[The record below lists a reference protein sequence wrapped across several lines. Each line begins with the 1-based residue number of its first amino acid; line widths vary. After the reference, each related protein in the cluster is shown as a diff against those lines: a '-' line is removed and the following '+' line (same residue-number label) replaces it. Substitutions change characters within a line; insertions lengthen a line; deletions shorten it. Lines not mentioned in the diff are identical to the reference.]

1 MKQLQHKLLNRYTYT
16 LLAAISLFA
25 LAYFLNRYV
34 TDVTSPRYFARQIQT
49 RIQQKEKDFLH
60 TTSDTLLMG
69 KLVDQTYTEPD
80 LQKLLYTEKGYGLYI
95 YDETE
100 AEFYVP
106 PSLLFWNTQL
116 ILPYKKSP
124 EDSVGRMERLPN
136 GIYISDDTMSSRM
149 ERLSNGFYIHA
160 AKVLY
165 LRNDRRLI
173 AEALIPVMRKWQYN
187 VETENLQ
194 KEFVGLK
201 GAIRQVDIAAPGV
214 VTDFPVKSSSDEVL
228 FYLQQNTMYGKPH
241 NIWVILVSIIAFSFL
256 FLFLHQVADYVC
268 RTYGFWYG
276 IGFLV
281 GTVLALRLIVYGFP
295 DILALRQFEVFDPA
309 IYGSSYVL
317 SSLGD
322 LLINALLLCWVI
334 TFINRRI
341 NISDIRA
348 YNEPWANWLA
358 LVGTVGALVIVT
370 FTFADILQTMVSDGK
385 ISFNVT
391 NFFSLIATPY
401 SFVGFIVLATLALSY
416 FFMSQILLT
425 VAGKLVGDR
434 NYFMFIIAGAVG
446 LMILTFSGNQSI
458 VELNLFVLPWLLAF
472 MWLMQQRIFA
482 GLHFRLNV
490 SEVLF
495 WLFVF
500 SFSMSAVIIFEN
512 SKIELENRKH
522 FAEKLGLQADPNSEH
537 MLSVDLAYID
547 SNYVVSNMNRF
558 NKPRTNAYLKDSIV
572 RKSLLMNRKYNIRV
586 FTFDSTD
593 NPLFNDEQASFDTL
607 NTIFQ
612 IQGKKTAIP
621 GMRFYEQSFD
631 KFSYIFKREAK
642 IGERQKLGTIFVL
655 ADPKRNKAEA
665 LTPELFR
672 QNSVLLPEQYASVY
686 SYAIYDSERKLI
698 LNYNDYPFSTHL
710 PENLIPQSE
719 FERRRNNSFE
729 ELWYRPSSDKIVI
742 IARKSNSF
750 IEAITLFAYLFST
763 FLFLLAFYRLS
774 SLVIRSRFQWPVLK
788 QYMQLSIRSQI
799 HSTILMVSLLSF
811 IVIGVATILFFIN
824 RYQRNN
830 QDRLTRA
837 MQIMVNQVQSH
848 INQHHSFTYDTVFYE
863 PVFSEQMERLIQE
876 ISEVHGM
883 DVNLYDT
890 VGGLRV
896 TSSQED
902 MNIYSSGV
910 LSTKMNPLAYYRL
923 YHLQQIQTV
932 TNEQVG
938 KLDYLSIYS
947 PIRNEQG
954 HAVAFLNIPSY
965 TTQTELKQEISNFV
979 VTVINLNAFIFLIAG
994 GIALVITNR
1003 ITKSFTIISQ
1013 KMREVNLRKVNEAI
1027 EWKRDD
1033 EIGVLVREYNK
1044 MVQKLGES
1052 AEALAKSER
1061 EGAWRQMAR
1070 QVAHEIKNPLTP
1082 MKLSIQYLQKAIDNN
1097 STDVKVLT
1105 TNVAKTLVEQI
1116 DHLSK
1121 IASDFSQFANIGN
1134 PKNEVFDLHEMLQ
1147 SLSLLYKAGG
1157 NLDFKWTPVE
1167 HRVLLFA
1174 DRTQLNRLFTNL
1186 LQNAVEACANRDQ
1199 RIIRMNEQLNGE
1211 YITVSVTD
1219 NGEGI
1224 PEQTQSRIFTPNFTT
1239 KTSGTGL
1246 GLAMSKGIVE
1256 QARGEIWFVTKEGT
1270 GTTFYVRI
1278 PLLRAN

>member
-1 MKQLQHKLLNRYTYT
+1 LKHLQHKLLNRYTYT
-16 LLAAISLFA
+16 LLAAIGLFTI
-25 LAYFLNRYV
+25 AYFLNRYV
-34 TDVTSPRYFARQIQT
+34 TDVTSPRYFARLIQKS
-49 RIQQKEKDFLH
+49 IQQKEQDFQQL
-60 TTSDTLLMG
+60 TSDTTLMG
-69 KLVDQTYTEPD
+69 KLVDQTYDEKT
-80 LQKLLYTEKGYGLYI
+80 LHGLLDSEKGYELFI

-100 AEFYVP
+100 FDAP
-106 PSLLFWNTQL
+106 PALLFWNTQL
-116 ILPYKKSP
+116 IMPVKHMT
-124 EDSVGRMERLPN
+124 EDS
-136 GIYISDDTMSSRM
+136 MSSRL
-149 ERLSNGFYIHA
+149 EKLSNGLYIHTA
-160 AKVLY
+160 RVLF

-194 KEFVGLK
+194 KEFVGL
-201 GAIRQVDIAAPGV
+201 GNATRQVDIANT
-214 VTDFPVKSSSDEVL
+214 VTDFPVKSVSGHVL
-228 FYLQQNTMYGKPH
+228 FYLQQSSMYGRPH
-241 NIWVILVSIIAFSFL
+241 NTWVILLVISGFFLL
-256 FLFLHQVADYVC
+256 FLFLHQVADYVS
-268 RTYGFWYG
+268 RIYGLWYG
-276 IGFLV
+276 ITLLAGVV
-281 GTVLALRLIVYGFP
+281 GALRLITYGFP
-295 DILALRQFEVFDPA
+295 EILALRQFELFDPA

-322 LLINALLLCWVI
+322 LLINSLLLCWVI

-348 YNEPWANWLA
+348 YHEPWKNWTA
-358 LVGTVGALVIVT
+358 LIGTVGALVFVT
-370 FTFADILQTMVSDGK
+370 FMFADILQTMVSDAK

-401 SFVGFIVLATLALSY
+401 SFIGFVVLATLALSY

-434 NYFMFIIAGAVG
+434 NYFMFIIAGGVG
-446 LMILTFSGNQSI
+446 LLILTFTDNNNK
-458 VELNLFVLPWLLAF
+458 VELNLYVLPWLLAF

-512 SKIELENRKH
+512 GKIELEQRKR
-522 FAEKLGLQADPNSEH
+522 FAEKLALQADPTSERA
-537 MLSVDLAYID
+537 LSVTLTYLD
-547 SNYVVSNMNRF
+547 SNFLVQNIERF
-558 NKPRTNAYLKDSIV
+558 RRPQTNAFIKDSIV
-572 RKSLLMNRKYNIRV
+572 NRSFNLYKYNIRI

-593 NPLFNDEQASFDTL
+593 QPLYNDEQASYDTL

-612 IQGKKTAIP
+612 IQGKRTAIP
-621 GMRFYEQSFD
+621 GMRFFERSFD
-631 KFSYIFKREAK
+631 KFTYIFRREAYN
-642 IGERQKLGTIFVL
+642 GNQKLGSIFVL
-655 ADPKRNKAEA
+655 ADPKRYKYEA

-672 QNSVLLPEQYASVY
+672 QTSVMLPEYSAVY
-686 SYAIYDSERKLI
+686 SYAIYDSTRNLI
-698 LNYNDYPFSTHL
+698 SNYNDYAFFTHL
-710 PENLIPQSE
+710 APWQIPMNE
-719 FERRRNNSFE
+719 FERRRVGAFE

-742 IARKSNSF
+742 ISRKSNSF

-774 SLVIRSRFQWPVLK
+774 SLVIRSRFHLPVLK
-788 QYMQLSIRSQI
+788 QYLQLSIRSQI

-848 INQHHSFTYDTVFYE
+848 INQHHSSGYDSVFYE
-863 PVFSEQMERLIQE
+863 PVFSEQMEKLINE

-890 VGGLRV
+890 VGNLRV
-896 TSSQED
+896 TSNQD
-902 MNIYSSGV
+902 HMDIYSSGV
-910 LSTKMNPLAYYRL
+910 LSTKMNPLAYFRL
-923 YHLQQIQTV
+923 YHLQQVQTV

-947 PIRNEQG
+947 PIRNDKG
-954 HAVAFLNIPSY
+954 HAVAFLNVPSY
-965 TTQTELKQEISNFV
+965 SSQGELKQEISNFV
-979 VTVINLNAFIFLIAG
+979 VTVINLNAFIFLVAG

-1003 ITKSFTIISQ
+1003 ITQSFTIISQ
-1013 KMREVNLRKVNEAI
+1013 KMRDINLRKMNEAI

-1033 EIGVLVREYNK
+1033 EIGVLVKEYNK
-1044 MVQKLGES
+1044 MVLKLDES

-1097 STDVKVLT
+1097 SSDVKTLT

-1134 PKNEVFDLHEMLQ
+1134 PKNEVFDLHEMLH
-1147 SLSLLYKAGG
+1147 SLASLYSASG
-1157 NLDFKWTPVE
+1157 NLDFKWSPIE
-1167 HRVLLFA
+1167 NKVLLFA
-1174 DRTQLNRLFTNL
+1174 DRTQMNRLFTNL
-1186 LQNAVEACANRDQ
+1186 LQNAVEACAVRER

-1224 PEQTQSRIFTPNFTT
+1224 SEQTQSRIFTPNFTT
-1239 KTSGTGL
+1239 KSSGTGL

-1256 QARGEIWFVTKEGT
+1256 QAKGEIWFVTKEGA
-1270 GTTFYVRI
+1270 GTTFYVKL

>member
-1 MKQLQHKLLNRYTYT
+1 
-16 LLAAISLFA
+16 LAAISLFA
-25 LAYFLNRYV
+25 LAYILNRYV
-34 TDVTSPRYFARQIQT
+34 TDVTSPRYFARLIQN
-49 RIQQKEKDFLH
+49 RIQEKEKDFQQ
-60 TTSDTLLMG
+60 TTSDTALMG
-69 KLVDQTYTEPD
+69 TLVDQTYNEAT
-80 LQKLLYTEKGYGLYI
+80 LQKLLDNKKGYGLYI

-100 AEFYVP
+100 FDVP
-106 PSLLFWNTQL
+106 PVLLFWNTQL
-116 ILPYKKSP
+116 IQPVKHLA
-124 EDSVGRMERLPN
+124 EDS
-136 GIYISDDTMSSRM
+136 MSSRI
-149 ERLSNGFYIHA
+149 ERLSNGIYVHTARI
-160 AKVLY
+160 LY

-173 AEALIPVMRKWQYN
+173 AEALIPVMRKWQFN

-194 KEFVGLK
+194 KEFVDLK
-201 GAIRQVDIAAPGV
+201 GATRQVDISNN
-214 VTDFPVKSSSDEVL
+214 VTAFPVKSISGDVL
-228 FYLQQNTMYGKPH
+228 FYLQQNTLYGKPH
-241 NIWVILVSIIAFSFL
+241 NTWVILTTILGLFLL
-256 FLFLHQVADYVC
+256 FLFLHQVADIVS
-268 RTYGFWYG
+268 RTYGIWYG
-276 IGFLV
+276 IALLTGV
-281 GTVLALRLIVYGFP
+281 VLAMRLIVYGFP
-295 DILALRQFEVFDPA
+295 EILALRQFELFDPA
-309 IYGSSYVL
+309 IYGSSFIL

-341 NISDIRA
+341 NISAIRP
-348 YNEPWANWLA
+348 YHEPWKNWLA
-358 LVGTVGALVIVT
+358 MIASVTALVVVT
-370 FTFADILQTMVSDGK
+370 FTFAAILQTMVSDAK

-401 SFVGFIVLATLALSY
+401 SFIGFIVLATLALSY

-425 VAGKLVGDR
+425 VAGKMVGDR
-434 NYFMFIIAGAVG
+434 NYFMFIIVGAIG
-446 LMILTFSGNQSI
+446 LMILTFTSNNSI
-458 VELNLFVLPWLLAF
+458 VELCLYVLPWLLAF

-482 GLHFRLNV
+482 GLNFRLNV

-500 SFSMSAVIIFEN
+500 SFSMSVVIIFEN
-512 SKIELENRKH
+512 GKIELENRKR
-522 FAEKLGLQADPNSEH
+522 FAEKLALQADPMSEH
-537 MLSVDLAYID
+537 LLSVDLAYID
-547 SNYVVSNMNRF
+547 SNFLAQNFGRF
-558 NKPRTNAYLKDSIV
+558 SKSQTNAYLKDSII
-572 RKSLLMNRKYNIRV
+572 RKSVQLNYKYDLRI

-593 NPLFNDEQASFDTL
+593 APLFNDEQASYDTL

-612 IQGKKTAIP
+612 IQGKKTAIS
-621 GMRFYEQSFD
+621 GMRFFERSFD
-631 KFSYIFKREAK
+631 KFSYIFKRDAA
-642 IGERQKLGTIFVL
+642 IGNKKLGSIFVL
-655 ADPKRNKAEA
+655 ADPKQIKNEA

-672 QNSVLLPEQYASVY
+672 QNTVMLPEQYSSVWA
-686 SYAIYDSERKLI
+686 YAIYDSDRNLI
-698 LNYNDYPFSTHL
+698 SNYNDYAFPTHL
-710 PENLIPQSE
+710 SNWLIPQNE

-742 IARKSNSF
+742 IARKSNTF

-763 FLFLLAFYRLS
+763 FLALLAFYRFS
-774 SLVIRSRFQWPVLK
+774 SLIIQSRFHWSAIRQTL
-788 QYMQLSIRSQI
+788 QLSIRSQI

-811 IVIGVATILFFIN
+811 CVIGVATILFFIN

-837 MQIMVNQVQSH
+837 MQIMVNQVQNY
-848 INQHHSFTYDTVFYE
+848 INQQHPFMGDTVFYE
-863 PVFSEQMERLIQE
+863 PVFSEGMERLIQE

-896 TSSQED
+896 TSNQD
-902 MNIYSSGV
+902 MNIYSTGV
-910 LSTKMNPLAYYRL
+910 LSTKMNPLAYFRL
-923 YHLQQIQTV
+923 YNLQQIQTV

-938 KLDYLSIYS
+938 KLDYISIYS
-947 PIRNEQG
+947 PIRNERG

-965 TTQTELKQEISNFV
+965 SSQTELKQEISNFV
-979 VTVINLNAFIFLIAG
+979 VTVINLIAFIFLIAG
-994 GIALVITNR
+994 GIALLITNR
-1003 ITKSFTIISQ
+1003 ITQSFTIISQ
-1013 KMREVNLRKVNEAI
+1013 KMREVNLGKQNEAI

-1044 MVQKLGES
+1044 MVTKLEES

-1082 MKLSIQYLQKAIDNN
+1082 MKLSIQYLQKAIANN

-1147 SLSLLYKAGG
+1147 SLAALYNTGG
-1157 NLDFKWTPVE
+1157 NVDFKWNPVE
-1167 HRVLLFA
+1167 QRVLLFA

-1199 RIIRMNEQLNGE
+1199 RVIRMNEQLNGE
-1211 YITVSVTD
+1211 YIIVSVTD

-1256 QARGEIWFVTKEGT
+1256 QARGEIWFVTKEGR
-1270 GTTFYVRI
+1270 GTTFYVKI
-1278 PLLRAN
+1278 PLLRVN

>member
-1 MKQLQHKLLNRYTYT
+1 LKHLQHKLLNRHTYT
-16 LLAAISLFA
+16 LLAAISLFT

-34 TDVTSPRYFARQIQT
+34 TDVTSPRYFARIIQN
-49 RIQQKEKDFLH
+49 RIQQKEKDFQQLAG
-60 TTSDTLLMG
+60 DTALMG
-69 KLVDQTYTEPD
+69 SLVDQTYTEAT

-100 AEFYVP
+100 SAFDVP
-106 PSLLFWNTQL
+106 AALLFWNTQL
-116 ILPYKKSP
+116 ILPLKHTA
-124 EDSVGRMERLPN
+124 EDSVSG
-136 GIYISDDTMSSRM
+136 RM
-149 ERLSNGFYIHA
+149 ERLSNGLFIKEDSMSSRLDRLSNGLYIHA
-160 AKVLY
+160 SRVLF
-165 LRNDRRLI
+165 LRNDRRLV

-194 KEFVGLK
+194 KEFVGFK
-201 GAIRQVDIAAPGV
+201 GAIRQVDISNS
-214 VTDFPVKSSSDEVL
+214 VTDFPVKSIKGDVL
-228 FYLQQNTMYGKPH
+228 FYLQQNTLYGRPH
-241 NIWVILVSIIAFSFL
+241 NMWVILVVIAGFFLL

-268 RTYGFWYG
+268 RNYGIWYG
-276 IGFLV
+276 ITLLAGVV
-281 GTVLALRLIVYGFP
+281 GALRLIVYGFP
-295 DILALRQFEVFDPA
+295 DILALRQFELFDPA

-341 NISDIRA
+341 NISAIRP
-348 YNEPWANWLA
+348 YNEPWKNWLA
-358 LVGTVGALVIVT
+358 LTATVGALVIVT
-370 FTFADILQTMVSDGK
+370 FMFAAILQTMVSDAK

-425 VAGKLVGDR
+425 VAGKMVGDR

-446 LMILTFSGNQSI
+446 LMILSFTGNNSI
-458 VELNLFVLPWLLAF
+458 VELNLYVLPWLLAF

-482 GLHFRLNV
+482 GLNFRLNV

-512 SKIELENRKH
+512 GKIELEQRKR
-522 FAEKLGLQADPNSEH
+522 FAEKLALQADPTSEH
-537 MLSVDLAYID
+537 LLSVDLAYLD
-547 SNYVVSNMNRF
+547 SNFVVNNMDRFSKSYSNR
-558 NKPRTNAYLKDSIV
+558 YLKDSIV
-572 RKSLLMNRKYNIRV
+572 QRNVKLNTKYNIRI

-593 NPLFNDEQASFDTL
+593 NPLYNDDQAAYDTL

-612 IQGKKTAIP
+612 IQGKRTAIP
-621 GMRFYEQSFD
+621 GMRFFEQSFD
-631 KFSYIFKREAK
+631 KFSYIFKREAFN
-642 IGERQKLGTIFVL
+642 GRQKMGSLFVL
-655 ADPKRNKAEA
+655 AEPRRSKSEA

-672 QNSVLLPEQYASVY
+672 QNSVLLPEQYSSVY
-686 SYAIYDSERKLI
+686 SYAIYDSDRKLI
-698 LNYNDYPFSTHL
+698 SYYNDYAFPTHL
-710 PENLIPQSE
+710 ADWLIPQNE
-719 FERRRNNSFE
+719 YERRRNNSFE
-729 ELWYRPSSDKIVI
+729 ELWYRPSSDKVVI
-742 IARKSNSF
+742 IARKRNSF

-763 FLFLLAFYRLS
+763 FLFLLAFYRFS
-774 SLVIRSRFQWPVLK
+774 SLVIRSRFHWSALK
-788 QYMQLSIRSQI
+788 QYFQLSIRSQI
-799 HSTILMVSLLSF
+799 HSTILVVSLLSF
-811 IVIGVATILFFIN
+811 VVIGVATILFFIN

-837 MQIMVNQVQSH
+837 MQIMVNQVQAH
-848 INQHHSFTYDTVFYE
+848 VNQHHSYSYDTVFYE
-863 PVFSEQMERLIQE
+863 PVFTVQMERLIQE

-896 TSSQED
+896 TSNQDKD

-923 YHLQQIQTV
+923 YHLQQVQTV

-947 PIRNEQG
+947 PIRNEVG

-965 TTQTELKQEISNFV
+965 SSQAELKQEISNFV

-994 GIALVITNR
+994 GIALVISNR
-1003 ITKSFTIISQ
+1003 ITQAFTIISQ
-1013 KMREVNLRKVNEAI
+1013 KMREVNLRKMNEAI

-1033 EIGVLVREYNK
+1033 EIGVLVKEYNK
-1044 MVQKLGES
+1044 MVQKLDES
-1052 AEALAKSER
+1052 AETLAKSER

-1082 MKLSIQYLQKAIDNN
+1082 MKLSIQYLQKAIANN

-1134 PKNEVFDLHEMLQ
+1134 PKSEVFDLHEMLQ
-1147 SLSLLYKAGG
+1147 SLASLYNTGG

-1167 HRVLLFA
+1167 QRVLLFA
-1174 DRTQLNRLFTNL
+1174 DKTQLNRLFTNL
-1186 LQNAVEACANRDQ
+1186 LQNAVEACTNQDQ

-1219 NGEGI
+1219 NGDGI

-1256 QARGEIWFVTKEGT
+1256 QAKGEIWFVTKEGA
-1270 GTTFYVRI
+1270 GTTFYVKI

>member
-1 MKQLQHKLLNRYTYT
+1 MNNLQHKLLNRYTYT
-16 LLAAISLFA
+16 LLAAISLFT
-25 LAYFLNRYV
+25 LAYILNKYV
-34 TDVTSPRYFARQIQT
+34 TDVTSPRYFARLIQN
-49 RIQQKEKDFLH
+49 RIQQKEKDFQQ
-60 TTSDTLLMG
+60 TTSDTALMG
-69 KLVDQTYTEPD
+69 KLVDQKYTEAT
-80 LQKLLYTEKGYGLYI
+80 LLELLDNKKGYGLYI
-95 YDETE
+95 YDETDM
-100 AEFYVP
+100 AFDVSP
-106 PSLLFWNTQL
+106 VLLFWNTQL
-116 ILPYKKSP
+116 IIPVKQTP
-124 EDSVGRMERLPN
+124 EDSVSN
-136 GIYISDDTMSSRM
+136 RM
-149 ERLSNGFYIHA
+149 ERLSNGLYIREDSTRSKLERLSNGLYVHTSR
-160 AKVLY
+160 VLL
-165 LRNDRRLI
+165 LRNDRRLV
-173 AEALIPVMRKWQYN
+173 ADALIPVMRKWKFN

-201 GAIRQVDIAAPGV
+201 NATQQVDISNTI
-214 VTDFPVKSSSDEVL
+214 TDFPVKSISGDVL
-228 FYLQQNTMYGKPH
+228 FYLQQNTLHGRPH
-241 NIWVILVSIIAFSFL
+241 NIWVIVCVVAGFFLL
-256 FLFLHQVADYVC
+256 FLFLHQLADYVC
-268 RTYGFWYG
+268 RMYGNLYGFALLTG
-276 IGFLV
+276 VV
-281 GTVLALRLIVYGFP
+281 GAMRLIVYGFP
-295 DILALRQFEVFDPA
+295 DILALRQFELFDPA

-322 LLINALLLCWVI
+322 LLINALLLCWVL

-341 NISDIRA
+341 NIPAIRP
-348 YNEPWANWLA
+348 YREPWQNWLA
-358 LVGTVGALVIVT
+358 LTATIGGLVIIT
-370 FTFADILQTMVSDGK
+370 FMFAAILQTMVSDAK

-401 SFVGFIVLATLALSY
+401 SFVGFVVLATLALSY

-425 VAGKLVGDR
+425 VAGKMVGDR
-434 NYFMFIIAGAVG
+434 NYFMFIIAAAVG
-446 LMILTFSGNQSI
+446 LLVLTFTGNNSI
-458 VELNLFVLPWLLAF
+458 VELGLYVLPWLLAF

-482 GLHFRLNV
+482 GLNFRLNV

-512 SKIELENRKH
+512 GKIELDHRKR
-522 FAEKLGLQADPNSEH
+522 FAEKLALQADPTSEH
-537 MLSVDLAYID
+537 LLSVDMAYID
-547 SNYVVSNMNRF
+547 SNFVVQNMNRF
-558 NKPRTNAYLKDSIV
+558 SKSQSNLYLKDSII
-572 RKSLLMNRKYNIRV
+572 RRSLEVNNKYNIRI

-593 NPLFNDEQASFDTL
+593 SPLFNDEQASYDTL

-612 IQGKKTAIP
+612 IQGRKTAIP
-621 GMRFYEQSFD
+621 GMRYYEQSFD
-631 KFSYIFKREAK
+631 KFSYIFKREANA
-642 IGERQKLGTIFVL
+642 GGQKLGTLFVL
-655 ADPKRNKAEA
+655 ADPRLYKNEA

-672 QNSVLLPEQYASVY
+672 QNNVMLPEQYSSVY
-686 SYAIYDSERKLI
+686 SYAIYDSTRTLI
-698 LNYNDYPFSTHL
+698 QNYNDYAFPTHL
-710 PENLIPQSE
+710 ANNWHLPADKFFRQ
-719 FERRRNNSFE
+719 RNNSFE
-729 ELWYRPSSDKIVI
+729 ELWYRPSSDKVVI
-742 IARKSNSF
+742 IARKRNSF

-774 SLVIRSRFQWPVLK
+774 SIVIRSRFHWPALK

-837 MQIMVNQVQSH
+837 MHIMVNQVQTH
-848 INQHHSFTYDTVFYE
+848 INQHHAGIDSLFYE
-863 PVFSEQMERLIQE
+863 PVFSEQMEMLIKD
-876 ISEVHGM
+876 ISDVHGM

-890 VGGLRV
+890 VGSLRV
-896 TSSQED
+896 TSNKENE
-902 MNIYSSGV
+902 MNIYYSGV

-923 YHLQQIQTV
+923 YNLQQVQTV

-947 PIRNEQG
+947 PIRNELG
-954 HAVAFLNIPSY
+954 DAVAFLNIPSY
-965 TTQTELKQEISNFV
+965 TTQNELKQEISNFV

-994 GIALVITNR
+994 GIALLITNR
-1003 ITKSFTIISQ
+1003 ITQSFTIISQ
-1013 KMREVNLRKVNEAI
+1013 KMREVGLRKMNEAI

-1033 EIGVLVREYNK
+1033 EIGVLVKEYNK
-1044 MVQKLGES
+1044 MVQKLDES

-1097 STDVKVLT
+1097 STDVKKLT

-1147 SLSLLYKAGG
+1147 SLASLYNSGG
-1157 NLDFKWTPVE
+1157 NLDFQWTPVDNK
-1167 HRVLLFA
+1167 VLLFA

-1211 YITVSVTD
+1211 FITVSVTD
-1219 NGEGI
+1219 NGDGI

-1256 QARGEIWFVTKEGT
+1256 QAKGEIWFVTKENV
-1270 GTTFYVRI
+1270 GTTFYVKI
-1278 PLLRAN
+1278 PLLRVS

>member
-1 MKQLQHKLLNRYTYT
+1 LNHLQQKLFNRYTYT
-16 LLAAISLFA
+16 LLAAIGLFT
-25 LAYFLNRYV
+25 LAYILNRYV
-34 TDVTSPRYFARQIQT
+34 TDVTSPRYFARLIQS
-49 RIQQKEKDFLH
+49 RIQQKEKDFQQL
-60 TTSDTLLMG
+60 TTDTALMG
-69 KLVDQTYTEPD
+69 QLVDQTYSEAQ
-80 LQKLLYTEKGYGLYI
+80 LQKLLDNKKGYGLYI

-100 AEFYVP
+100 FDAP
-106 PSLLFWNTQL
+106 PALLFWNTQQIQPVKHL
-116 ILPYKKSP
+116 S
-124 EDSVGRMERLPN
+124 EDSMN
-136 GIYISDDTMSSRM
+136 SRI
-149 ERLSNGFYIHA
+149 ERLSNGVYVHTARI
-160 AKVLY
+160 LY

-194 KEFVGLK
+194 KEFVDLK
-201 GAIRQVDIAAPGV
+201 GATRQVDISNA
-214 VTDFPVKSSSDEVL
+214 VTDFPVRNLSGEVL
-228 FYLQQNTMYGKPH
+228 FYLQQNTLYGKPH
-241 NIWVILVSIIAFSFL
+241 NTWVILTTILGFFLL
-256 FLFLHQVADYVC
+256 FLFLHQVADIVSRSYDI
-268 RTYGFWYG
+268 WYG
-276 IGFLV
+276 IGLLTGV
-281 GTVLALRLIVYGFP
+281 VVAMRLIVYGFP
-295 DILALRQFEVFDPA
+295 DILALRQFELFDPA
-309 IYGSSYVL
+309 IYGSSFIL

-341 NISDIRA
+341 NISSIRP
-348 YNEPWANWLA
+348 YREPWKNWAA
-358 LVGTVGALVIVT
+358 LIASVSALVIVT
-370 FTFADILQTMVSDGK
+370 FTFAAILQTMVSDAK

-401 SFVGFIVLATLALSY
+401 SFIGFIVLATLALSY

-425 VAGKLVGDR
+425 VAGKMVGDR
-434 NYFMFIIAGAVG
+434 NYFMFIIVGAIG
-446 LMILTFSGNQSI
+446 LMILTFTTNNSI
-458 VELNLFVLPWLLAF
+458 VELCLYVLPWLMVF

-482 GLHFRLNV
+482 GLNFRLNV

-500 SFSMSAVIIFEN
+500 SGSMSAVIIFEN
-512 SKIELENRKH
+512 GKIELESRKR
-522 FAEKLGLQADPNSEH
+522 FAEKLALQSDPMSEH
-537 MLSVDLAYID
+537 MLSFTLAYLD
-547 SNYVVSNMNRF
+547 SNFVVQNMNRF
-558 NKPRTNAYLKDSIV
+558 SKPQTNAFLKDSIIQKNSDV
-572 RKSLLMNRKYNIRV
+572 NTRYNLRL

-593 NPLFNDEQASFDTL
+593 APLFNDEQASFDTL
-607 NTIFQ
+607 NTIFS
-612 IQGKKTAIP
+612 IAGKKTAIP
-621 GMRFYEQSFD
+621 GMRYFEQSFD
-631 KFSYIFKREAK
+631 KFAYIYKRDAYK
-642 IGERQKLGTIFVL
+642 IYKDTTKLGTLFVL
-655 ADPKRNKAEA
+655 ADPRRYKYEA

-672 QNSVLLPEQYASVY
+672 SNNPLLPEQYSSVWA
-686 SYAIYDSERKLI
+686 YAIYDSNRNLI
-698 LNYNDYPFSTHL
+698 SNYNDYAFPTHL
-710 PENLIPQSE
+710 DRRLIPQDE
-719 FERRRNNSFE
+719 FTRIRNNSYE
-729 ELWYRPSSDKIVI
+729 ELWYRPSSDKVVI
-742 IARKSNSF
+742 IARKSNTF

-763 FLFLLAFYRLS
+763 FLFLLAFYQFS
-774 SLVIRSRFQWPVLK
+774 SLIIRSRFHWSALRQT
-788 QYMQLSIRSQI
+788 MQLSIRSQI

-811 IVIGVATILFFIN
+811 VVIGVATILFFIN

-837 MQIMVNQVQSH
+837 MQIMVNQVQTS
-848 INQHHSFTYDTVFYE
+848 INRQHPTMDDSLFYE
-863 PVFSEQMERLIQE
+863 PVFSEGMEQLIRE
-876 ISEVHGM
+876 MSEVHGM

-896 TSSQED
+896 TSNQD

-923 YHLQQIQTV
+923 YHLEQIQTV

-947 PIRNEQG
+947 PIRNKRG

-965 TTQTELKQEISNFV
+965 SSQTELKQEISNFV
-979 VTVINLNAFIFLIAG
+979 VTVINLIAFIFLIAG
-994 GIALVITNR
+994 GIALLITNR
-1003 ITKSFTIISQ
+1003 ITQSFTIISQ
-1013 KMREVNLRKVNEAI
+1013 KMREVNLGKVNEYI

-1044 MVQKLGES
+1044 MVTKLEDS

-1082 MKLSIQYLQKAIDNN
+1082 MKLSIQYLQKAITNN
-1097 STDVKVLT
+1097 QTDVKVLT

-1116 DHLSK
+1116 DHLAK

-1147 SLSLLYKAGG
+1147 SLASLYNTGG
-1157 NLDFKWTPVE
+1157 NLDFAWKPVE
-1167 HRVLLFA
+1167 QRVLLFA

-1186 LQNAVEACANRDQ
+1186 LQNAVEACASRDH
-1199 RIIRMNEQLNGE
+1199 RVIRMNEHLNGE

-1256 QARGEIWFVTKEGT
+1256 QAKGEIWFVTKEGA
-1270 GTTFYVRI
+1270 GTTFYVKI

>member
-1 MKQLQHKLLNRYTYT
+1 MKNLQHKLLNRYTYT
-16 LLAAISLFA
+16 LLAAISLFTF
-25 LAYFLNRYV
+25 AYILNKYV
-34 TDVTSPRYFARQIQT
+34 TNVTSPRYFARLIQN
-49 RIQQKEKDFLH
+49 RIQKLEKDFQQ
-60 TTSDTLLMG
+60 TTSDTTLMG
-69 KLVDQTYTEPD
+69 SLVDQTYTEPT
-80 LQKLLYTEKGYGLYI
+80 LQKLLDNRKGYGLYI
-95 YDETE
+95 YDETDMSIDVSP
-100 AEFYVP
+100 A
-106 PSLLFWNTQL
+106 LLFWNTQL
-116 ILPYKKSP
+116 IHPIKQ
-124 EDSVGRMERLPN
+124 VPN
-136 GIYISDDTMSSRM
+136 DTANSRM
-149 ERLSNGFYIHA
+149 ERLSNGLYIREDSTRSKLERLSNGLYVHTSR
-160 AKVLY
+160 VL
-165 LRNDRRLI
+165 LMRNDRRLV
-173 AEALIPVMRKWQYN
+173 ADALIPVMRKWQFN

-201 GAIRQVDIAAPGV
+201 NATRQVDISNT
-214 VTDFPVKSSSDEVL
+214 VTDFPVKSVTGEVL
-228 FYLQQNTMYGKPH
+228 FYLQQNTMYGRPH
-241 NIWVILVSIIAFSFL
+241 NIWVIFFVIAGFSFL
-256 FLFLHQVADYVC
+256 FLFIHQLADYIC
-268 RTYGFWYG
+268 RTQGNWYGFA
-276 IGFLV
+276 LMA
-281 GTVLALRLIVYGFP
+281 GTVGAMRLIVYGFP
-295 DILALRQFEVFDPA
+295 DILALRQFELFDPA

-334 TFINRRI
+334 IFINRRI
-341 NISDIRA
+341 NISAIRQ
-348 YNEPWANWLA
+348 YVEPWQNWLVLTA
-358 LVGTVGALVIVT
+358 SIGVLVIIT
-370 FTFADILQTMVSDGK
+370 FMYAGILQTMVSDAK

-391 NFFSLIATPY
+391 NFFSLIASPY
-401 SFVGFIVLATLALSY
+401 SFVGFVVLATLALSY

-425 VAGKLVGDR
+425 VAGKMVGDR
-434 NYFMFIIAGAVG
+434 NYFMFIIAAAAG
-446 LMILTFSGNQSI
+446 LMILTFTGNNSI
-458 VELNLFVLPWLLAF
+458 VELNLYVLPWLLAF

-482 GLHFRLNV
+482 GLNFRLNV

-500 SFSMSAVIIFEN
+500 SLSMSAVIIFEN
-512 SKIELENRKH
+512 GKIELLDRKR
-522 FAEKLGLQADPNSEH
+522 FAEKLALQADPTSEH
-537 MLSVDLAYID
+537 LLSVDLAYID
-547 SNYVVSNMNRF
+547 SNFVVHNMDRLSNSKLNGI
-558 NKPRTNAYLKDSIV
+558 LKDSIV
-572 RKSLLMNRKYNIRV
+572 RKSIQLNYKYNIRI

-593 NPLFNDEQASFDTL
+593 TPLYNEEQASYDTL

-631 KFSYIFKREAK
+631 RFSYIFKREAR
-642 IGERQKLGTIFVL
+642 IGKQKLGSLFVL
-655 ADPKRNKAEA
+655 ADPRRNKNEA

-672 QNSVLLPEQYASVY
+672 QNSVLLPEQYSSVY
-686 SYAIYDSERKLI
+686 SYAIYDSTRNLI
-698 LNYNDYPFSTHL
+698 QNYNDYAFPTHL
-710 PENLIPQSE
+710 ANWLIPTNE
-719 FERRRNNSFE
+719 FERRRNESFE
-729 ELWYRPSSDKIVI
+729 ELWYRPSSDKVVI
-742 IARKSNSF
+742 IARKRNSF

-763 FLFLLAFYRLS
+763 FLFLLAFYRVS
-774 SLVIRSRFQWPVLK
+774 SMIIRSRFHWPVLK

-811 IVIGVATILFFIN
+811 VVIGVATILFFIN

-837 MQIMVNQVQSH
+837 MQIMVNQVQAH
-848 INQHHSFTYDTVFYE
+848 INQNHPSGSDSLFYE
-863 PVFSEQMERLIQE
+863 PVFNERMEQLIHE

-890 VGGLRV
+890 IGDLRV
-896 TSSQED
+896 LSNPD
-902 MNIYSSGV
+902 MNIYRSGV

-923 YHLQQIQTV
+923 YNLQQVQTV

-938 KLDYLSIYS
+938 RLDYLSVYS
-947 PIRNEQG
+947 PIRDERG

-994 GIALVITNR
+994 GIALLITNR

-1013 KMREVNLRKVNEAI
+1013 KMREVGLRKMNEAI

-1033 EIGVLVREYNK
+1033 EIGVLVKEYNK
-1044 MVQKLGES
+1044 MVEKLDES

-1097 STDVKVLT
+1097 STDVKKLT
-1105 TNVAKTLVEQI
+1105 TSVARTLVEQI

-1147 SLSLLYKAGG
+1147 SLASLYNTGG
-1157 NLDFKWTPVE
+1157 NLDFEWKPVDNK
-1167 HRVLLFA
+1167 VLLFA

-1211 YITVSVTD
+1211 FITVSVTD

-1256 QARGEIWFVTKEGT
+1256 QAKGEIWFVTKEGV
-1270 GTTFYVRI
+1270 GTTFYVKI
-1278 PLLRAN
+1278 PLLRVN

>member
-1 MKQLQHKLLNRYTYT
+1 MKNLQHKLLNRYTYT
-16 LLAAISLFA
+16 LLAAISLFT
-25 LAYFLNRYV
+25 LAYILNRYV
-34 TDVTSPRYFARQIQT
+34 TDVTSPRYFARLIQN
-49 RIQQKEKDFLH
+49 RIQKLEKDFQQ
-60 TTSDTLLMG
+60 TTSDTSLMG
-69 KLVDQTYTEPD
+69 SLVDQTYNDPT
-80 LQKLLYTEKGYGLYI
+80 LQQLLDNKKGYGLYI
-95 YDETE
+95 YDETDM
-100 AEFYVP
+100 AIDVP
-106 PSLLFWNTQL
+106 PALLFWNTQR
-116 ILPYKKSP
+116 ILPTKQSP
-124 EDSVGRMERLPN
+124 EDSIG
-136 GIYISDDTMSSRM
+136 SRM
-149 ERLSNGFYIHA
+149 ERLSNGLYIREDSTSSKLERLSNGLYVHTSR
-160 AKVLY
+160 VL
-165 LRNDRRLI
+165 LMRNDRRLV
-173 AEALIPVMRKWQYN
+173 ADALIPVMRKWKFN

-201 GAIRQVDIAAPGV
+201 NATRQVDISNS
-214 VTDFPVKSSSDEVL
+214 VTDFPVKSISGEVL
-228 FYLQQNTMYGKPH
+228 FYLQQNTMFGKPH
-241 NIWVILVSIIAFSFL
+241 NIWVIFCVIAGFSFL
-256 FLFLHQVADYVC
+256 FLFLHQLADYVC
-268 RTYGFWYG
+268 RIYGNWYGFS
-276 IGFLV
+276 LLA
-281 GTVLALRLIVYGFP
+281 GTVGAMRLIVYGFP
-295 DILALRQFEVFDPA
+295 DILALRQFELFDPA
-309 IYGSSYVL
+309 IYGSSIVL

-334 TFINRRI
+334 IFINRRI
-341 NISDIRA
+341 NIAAIRQ
-348 YNEPWANWLA
+348 YREPWQNWLA
-358 LVGTVGALVIVT
+358 LTASIGVLVAIT
-370 FTFADILQTMVSDGK
+370 FMFAAILQTMVSDAK

-391 NFFSLIATPY
+391 NFFSLIASPY
-401 SFVGFIVLATLALSY
+401 SFVGFVVLATLALSY

-425 VAGKLVGDR
+425 VAGKMVGDR
-434 NYFMFIIAGAVG
+434 NYFMFIIAAAAG
-446 LMILTFSGNQSI
+446 LMILTFTGNNSI
-458 VELNLFVLPWLLAF
+458 VELNLYVLPWLLAF

-482 GLHFRLNV
+482 GLNFRLNV

-500 SFSMSAVIIFEN
+500 SFSMAAVIIFEN
-512 SKIELENRKH
+512 GKIEFENRKR
-522 FAEKLGLQADPNSEH
+522 FAEKLALQADPSSEH
-537 MLSVDLAYID
+537 LLSVDMAYID
-547 SNYVVSNMNRF
+547 SNFAVQNIGRF
-558 NKPRTNAYLKDSIV
+558 SKSQSNAYLKDSIV
-572 RKSLLMNRKYNIRV
+572 RKSSEVNRKYDINIY
-586 FTFDSTD
+586 TFDST
-593 NPLFNDEQASFDTL
+593 NSPLFNDEQASYDTL

-621 GMRFYEQSFD
+621 GMRYYEQSFD
-631 KFSYIFKREAK
+631 KFGYIFKREANVGRK
-642 IGERQKLGTIFVL
+642 KLGTIFVQ
-655 ADPKRNKAEA
+655 ADPKRYKNEA

-672 QNSVLLPEQYASVY
+672 QNNVMLPEQYSVVY
-686 SYAIYDSERKLI
+686 SYAIYDSDRNLI
-698 LNYNDYPFSTHL
+698 QNYNDYAFPTHL
-710 PENLIPQSE
+710 ANWLIPTNE
-719 FERRRNNSFE
+719 FERRRNGGFE
-729 ELWYRPSSDKIVI
+729 ELWYRPSSDKVVI
-742 IARKSNSF
+742 IARKRNSF

-763 FLFLLAFYRLS
+763 FLFLLAFYRIS
-774 SLVIRSRFQWPVLK
+774 SMILRSRFQWRILK

-848 INQHHSFTYDTVFYE
+848 INQNHPSGSDSLFYE
-863 PVFSEQMERLIQE
+863 PVFNERMEQLIKD
-876 ISEVHGM
+876 ISDVHGM

-890 VGGLRV
+890 TGGLRV
-896 TSSQED
+896 TSNKENE
-902 MNIYSSGV
+902 MNIYYSGV
-910 LSTKMNPLAYYRL
+910 LSTKMNPLAFYRL
-923 YHLQQIQTV
+923 YNLEQVQTV

-938 KLDYLSIYS
+938 KLDYLSIYA
-947 PIRNEQG
+947 PIRNEHG

-994 GIALVITNR
+994 GIALLITNR
-1003 ITKSFTIISQ
+1003 ITQSFTIISQ
-1013 KMREVNLRKVNEAI
+1013 KMREVGLRKINEAI

-1033 EIGVLVREYNK
+1033 EIGVLVKEYNK
-1044 MVQKLGES
+1044 MVEKLDES

-1097 STDVKVLT
+1097 STDVKKLT
-1105 TNVAKTLVEQI
+1105 TSVAKTLVEQI

-1147 SLSLLYKAGG
+1147 SLASLYNTGG
-1157 NLDFKWTPVE
+1157 NLDFEWKPVDNK
-1167 HRVLLFA
+1167 VLLFA

-1186 LQNAVEACANRDQ
+1186 LQNAVEACQNRDQ

-1211 YITVSVTD
+1211 YIIVSVTD

-1256 QARGEIWFVTKEGT
+1256 QAKGEIWFVTKEGA
-1270 GTTFYVRI
+1270 GTTFYVKI
-1278 PLLRAN
+1278 PLLRVN

>member
-1 MKQLQHKLLNRYTYT
+1 
-16 LLAAISLFA
+16 LLAAISLFT
-25 LAYFLNRYV
+25 LAYILNRYV
-34 TDVTSPRYFARQIQT
+34 TDVTSPRYFARLIQN
-49 RIQQKEKDFLH
+49 RIQQREKDFQQ

-69 KLVDQTYTEPD
+69 SLVDQTYSDAT
-80 LQKLLYTEKGYGLYI
+80 LQKLLDNKKGYGLYI
-95 YDETE
+95 YDETDN
-100 AEFYVP
+100 AIDVP
-106 PSLLFWNTQL
+106 PALLFWNTQL
-116 ILPYKKSP
+116 ILPIKQTT
-124 EDSVGRMERLPN
+124 EDTVSN
-136 GIYISDDTMSSRM
+136 RM
-149 ERLSNGFYIHA
+149 ERLSNGLYIREDSTRSKLERLSNGLYVHTSR
-160 AKVLY
+160 VL
-165 LRNDRRLI
+165 LMRNDRRLV
-173 AEALIPVMRKWQYN
+173 ADALIPVMRKWKFN

-201 GAIRQVDIAAPGV
+201 NATQQVDISNT
-214 VTDFPVKSSSDEVL
+214 VTDFPVKSISGDVL
-228 FYLQQNTMYGKPH
+228 FYLQQNTLYGKPH
-241 NIWVILVSIIAFSFL
+241 NIWVILCVIAGFSFL
-256 FLFLHQVADYVC
+256 FLFLHQLADYFC
-268 RTYGFWYG
+268 RTQGNWYGFA
-276 IGFLV
+276 LLA
-281 GTVLALRLIVYGFP
+281 GTVGAMRLIVYGFP
-295 DILALRQFEVFDPA
+295 DILALRQFELFDPA

-334 TFINRRI
+334 IFINRRI
-341 NISDIRA
+341 NISAIRP
-348 YNEPWANWLA
+348 YREPWQNWLA
-358 LVGTVGALVIVT
+358 LTATIGFLVAIT
-370 FTFADILQTMVSDGK
+370 FMFAAILQTMVSDAK

-391 NFFSLIATPY
+391 NFFSLIASPY
-401 SFVGFIVLATLALSY
+401 SFVGFVVLATLALSY

-425 VAGKLVGDR
+425 VAGKMVGDR
-434 NYFMFIIAGAVG
+434 NYFMFIIAAAAG
-446 LMILTFSGNQSI
+446 LMILTFTGNNSI
-458 VELNLFVLPWLLAF
+458 VELNLYVLPWLLAF

-482 GLHFRLNV
+482 GLNFRLNV

-500 SFSMSAVIIFEN
+500 SFSMATVIIFEN
-512 SKIELENRKH
+512 GKIEFQTRKR
-522 FAEKLGLQADPNSEH
+522 FAEKLALQADPSSEH
-537 MLSVDLAYID
+537 LLSVELAYLD
-547 SNYVVSNMNRF
+547 SNFAVQNMDRF
-558 NKPRTNAYLKDSIV
+558 SKSQSNAYLKDSIV
-572 RKSLLMNRKYNIRV
+572 RKSSEVNRKYDINIY
-586 FTFDSTD
+586 TFDST
-593 NPLFNDEQASFDTL
+593 NSPLFNDEQASYDTL

-621 GMRFYEQSFD
+621 GMRYYEQSFD
-631 KFSYIFKREAK
+631 KFGYIFKREANVGRK
-642 IGERQKLGTIFVL
+642 KLGTLFVQ
-655 ADPKRNKAEA
+655 ADPKRYKNEA

-672 QNSVLLPEQYASVY
+672 QNSVLLPEQYSVVY
-686 SYAIYDSERKLI
+686 SYAIYDSDRNLI
-698 LNYNDYPFSTHL
+698 QNYNDYAFPTHL
-710 PENLIPQSE
+710 ANWLIPTNE
-719 FERRRNNSFE
+719 FERRRNESFE
-729 ELWYRPSSDKIVI
+729 ELWYRPSSDKVVI
-742 IARKSNSF
+742 IARKRNSF

-763 FLFLLAFYRLS
+763 FLFLLAFYRIS
-774 SLVIRSRFQWPVLK
+774 SMIIRSRFHWPVLK

-848 INQHHSFTYDTVFYE
+848 INQNHPSGSDSLFYE
-863 PVFSEQMERLIQE
+863 PVFNERMEQLIKD
-876 ISEVHGM
+876 ISDVHGM

-890 VGGLRV
+890 TGGLRV
-896 TSSQED
+896 TSNKENE
-902 MNIYSSGV
+902 MNIYYSGV

-923 YHLQQIQTV
+923 YNLEQVQTV

-938 KLDYLSIYS
+938 KLDYLSIYA
-947 PIRNEQG
+947 PIRNEHG

-994 GIALVITNR
+994 GIALLITNR
-1003 ITKSFTIISQ
+1003 ITQSFTIISQ
-1013 KMREVNLRKVNEAI
+1013 KMREVGLRKINEAI

-1033 EIGVLVREYNK
+1033 EIGVLVKEYNK
-1044 MVQKLGES
+1044 MVEKLDES

-1097 STDVKVLT
+1097 STDVKKLT
-1105 TNVAKTLVEQI
+1105 TSVARTLVEQI

-1147 SLSLLYKAGG
+1147 SLASLYNTGG
-1157 NLDFKWTPVE
+1157 NLDFEWKPVDNK
-1167 HRVLLFA
+1167 VLLFA
-1174 DRTQLNRLFTNL
+1174 DKTQLNRLFTNL

-1211 YITVSVTD
+1211 FITVSVSD

-1256 QARGEIWFVTKEGT
+1256 QAKGEIWFVTKEGA
-1270 GTTFYVRI
+1270 GTTFYVKI

>member
-1 MKQLQHKLLNRYTYT
+1 LKHLQHKLVNRYTVT
-16 LLAAISLFA
+16 LLAAVSLFA
-25 LAYFLNRYV
+25 IAYFLNKYV
-34 TDVTSPRYFARQIQT
+34 TDVTSPRYFARLIQN
-49 RIQQKEKDFLH
+49 RIQQKEKDFQLL
-60 TTSDTLLMG
+60 TGDTALMG
-69 KLVDQTYTEPD
+69 SLVDQTYSEAT
-80 LQKLLYTEKGYGLYI
+80 LQKLLDTEKGYGLYI

-100 AEFYVP
+100 MAFDIP
-106 PSLLFWNTQL
+106 PALLFWNTQQ
-116 ILPYKKSP
+116 ILPDKRP
-124 EDSVGRMERLPN
+124 PVDSLGGRMERLSN
-136 GIYISDDTMSSRM
+136 GLYVREDSSKSRL
-149 ERLSNGFYIHA
+149 ERLSNGFYIHT
-160 AKVLY
+160 AKVLF
-165 LRNDRRLI
+165 LRNDRRLV
-173 AEALIPVMRKWQYN
+173 AEALIPVMRKWHIN

-194 KEFVGLK
+194 KEFVGVS
-201 GAIRQVDIAAPGV
+201 GATRQVDITTSITP
-214 VTDFPVKSSSDEVL
+214 FPVRSVSGDVL
-228 FYLQQNTMYGKPH
+228 FYLQQNTLYGRPH
-241 NIWVILVSIIAFSFL
+241 NIWVIGVVIAGFFLL
-256 FLFLHQVADYVC
+256 FLFLHQIAEYVC
-268 RTYGFWYG
+268 RVYGIWYG
-276 IGFLV
+276 IGLLTFV
-281 GTVLALRLIVYGFP
+281 VVVMRLIVYGFP
-295 DILALRQFEVFDPA
+295 DILALRQFELFDPA
-309 IYGSSYVL
+309 IYGSTFIL

-334 TFINRRI
+334 TFVNRRI
-341 NISDIRA
+341 NISAIRA
-348 YNEPWANWLA
+348 YRDPLQNWLA
-358 LVGTVGALVIVT
+358 LVATVSTLVIIT
-370 FTFADILQTMVSDGK
+370 FTFAAILQTMVSDAK

-416 FFMSQILLT
+416 FFLSQILLT

-434 NYFMFIIAGAVG
+434 NYFMFIIAAGVG
-446 LMILTFSGNQSI
+446 LIILTFTGNNSL
-458 VELNLFVLPWLLAF
+458 VELNLYVMLWLLAF
-472 MWLMQQRIFA
+472 MWLMQQRIFS
-482 GLHFRLNV
+482 GLNFRLNV

-512 SKIELENRKH
+512 GKLELEQRKS
-522 FAEKLGLQADPNSEH
+522 FAEKLALQADPMSEH
-537 MLSVDLAYID
+537 LLSVDLAYID
-547 SNYVVSNMNRF
+547 SNFLVQNMNRF
-558 NKPRTNAYLKDSIV
+558 SKPLTNSYLKDSIIG
-572 RKSLLMNRKYNIRV
+572 KSVQLNYKYNIRI
-586 FTFDSTD
+586 FTFDSSD
-593 NPLFNDEQASFDTL
+593 APLYNDEQASYDTL

-621 GMRFYEQSFD
+621 GMRFFERSFD
-631 KFSYIFKREAK
+631 KFSYIFWREAK
-642 IGERQKLGTIFVL
+642 IGKQKLGSIFVL
-655 ADPKRNKAEA
+655 ADPRQSKNEA

-672 QNSVLLPEQYASVY
+672 KNSVLLPEQYSSVY
-686 SYAIYDSERKLI
+686 SYAIYDSTRNLI
-698 LNYNDYPFSTHL
+698 SNYNDYAFPTHL
-710 PENLIPQSE
+710 ASSLIPQFE

-729 ELWYRPSSDKIVI
+729 ELWYRPSSDKVVI
-742 IARKSNSF
+742 IARKSNTF

-774 SLVIRSRFQWPVLK
+774 SLVIRSRFHLPILK

-863 PVFSEQMERLIQE
+863 PVFSEQMEKLVQE

-890 VGGLRV
+890 IGGLRV
-896 TSSQED
+896 TSNPD
-902 MNIYSSGV
+902 MNIYMSGV
-910 LSTKMNPLAYYRL
+910 LSNKMNPLAYYRL
-923 YHLQQIQTV
+923 YHLQQVQTV

-938 KLDYLSIYS
+938 KLNYLSIYA
-947 PIRNEQG
+947 PIRDERG

-965 TTQTELKQEISNFV
+965 SSQGELKQEISNFV

-1003 ITKSFTIISQ
+1003 ITQSFTIISQ
-1013 KMREVNLRKVNEAI
+1013 KMREVNLRKMNEAI
-1027 EWKRDD
+1027 VWKRDD
-1033 EIGVLVREYNK
+1033 EIGVLVKEYNK
-1044 MVQKLGES
+1044 MVQKLDES

-1082 MKLSIQYLQKAIDNN
+1082 MKLSIQYLQKAFDNN
-1097 STDVKVLT
+1097 STDVKALT

-1147 SLSLLYKAGG
+1147 SLASLYNAGG

-1167 HRVLLFA
+1167 QRVLLFA

-1186 LQNAVEACANRDQ
+1186 LQNAVEACANRDH
-1199 RIIRMNEQLNGE
+1199 RIIRINEQLNGE
-1211 YITVSVTD
+1211 NIIISVTD

-1256 QARGEIWFVTKEGT
+1256 QAKGEIWFVTKEDA
-1270 GTTFYVRI
+1270 GTTFYVKI

>member
-1 MKQLQHKLLNRYTYT
+1 LKQLQQKLLNRYTYT
-16 LLAAISLFA
+16 LLAAIGLFTI
-25 LAYFLNRYV
+25 AYFLNRYV
-34 TDVTSPRYFARQIQT
+34 TDVSSPKYFARLIEN
-49 RIQQKEKDFLH
+49 RIQQKEKDFQRL
-60 TTSDTLLMG
+60 TGDTALMG
-69 KLVDQTYTEPD
+69 KLVDQTYDEST
-80 LQKLLYTEKGYGLYI
+80 LQKLLDTEKGYGLFI

-100 AEFYVP
+100 FDAP
-106 PSLLFWNTQL
+106 PALLFWNTQL
-116 ILPYKKSP
+116 VMPVRHMA
-124 EDSVGRMERLPN
+124 EDSMG
-136 GIYISDDTMSSRM
+136 SKM
-149 ERLSNGFYIHA
+149 ERLSNGLYIQSG
-160 AKVLY
+160 KVLF
-165 LRNDRRLI
+165 LRNDRRLV
-173 AEALIPVMRKWQYN
+173 AESLIPVMRKWKYN

-194 KEFVGLK
+194 KEFVGLED
-201 GAIRQVDIAAPGV
+201 AIRQVDIANT
-214 VTDFPVKSSSDEVL
+214 VTPFPVKSVDGNVL
-228 FYLQQNTMYGKPH
+228 FYLQQNTMYGHPH
-241 NIWVILVSIIAFSFL
+241 NTWVILLVLTGFALL
-256 FLFLHQVADYVC
+256 FLFLHQMADYVC
-268 RTYGFWYG
+268 RSYGLWYG
-276 IGFLV
+276 VSLLV
-281 GTVLALRLIVYGFP
+281 VVVGGLRLISYGFP
-295 DILALRQFEVFDPA
+295 DILALRQFELFDPA

-322 LLINALLLCWVI
+322 LLINSALLCWII

-341 NISDIRA
+341 NVAEIRA
-348 YNEPWANWLA
+348 YNESWKNWTA
-358 LVGTVGALVIVT
+358 LVASVVALVVVT
-370 FTFADILQTMVSDGK
+370 FTFSDILQSMVSDAK

-401 SFVGFIVLATLALSY
+401 SFVGFVVLAIMALSY
-416 FFMSQILLT
+416 FFLSQILLT
-425 VAGKLVGDR
+425 IAGRMVGDR
-434 NYFMFIIAGAVG
+434 NYFMFIIACGIG
-446 LMILTFSGNQSI
+446 LMILSFTGDNNI
-458 VELNLFVLPWLLAF
+458 VELNLYVLPWMLAF

-482 GLHFRLNV
+482 GLNFRLNV

-512 SKIELENRKH
+512 SKIELVQRKH
-522 FAEKLGLQADPNSEH
+522 FAEKLALQADPSSEH
-537 MLSVDLAYID
+537 TLSITLTYID
-547 SNYVVSNMNRF
+547 SNFVVQNMDRF
-558 NKPRTNAYLKDSIV
+558 RRPQTNAYLKDSIV
-572 RKSLLMNRKYNIRV
+572 NRNNSINYRYNIRI
-586 FTFDSTD
+586 FTFDSTG
-593 NPLFNDEQASFDTL
+593 NPLYNDEQISYDTL
-607 NTIFQ
+607 NTIWQ
-612 IQGKKTAIP
+612 IQGKRTAIS
-621 GMRFYEQSFD
+621 GMRFFEQSFD
-631 KFSYIFKREAK
+631 KFSYIFRREAIAYGK
-642 IGERQKLGTIFVL
+642 KQGSMFIL
-655 ADPKRNKAEA
+655 ADPRRYKDEA

-672 QNSVLLPEQYASVY
+672 QNNVMLPEYSPAT
-686 SYAIYDSERKLI
+686 SYALYDSSHSLI
-698 LNYNDYPFSTHL
+698 QNYNDYAFPTHL
-710 PENLIPQSE
+710 ATSQIPLNE
-719 FERRRNNSFE
+719 FDRRRNNGYE
-729 ELWYRPSSDKIVI
+729 ELWYRASSDKIVI
-742 IARKSNSF
+742 IARKSDTL

-763 FLFLLAFYRLS
+763 FMFLLAFYRFG
-774 SLVIRSRFQWPVLK
+774 SLIVRSRFHLSEVK
-788 QYMQLSIRSQI
+788 QYFQLSIRSQI

-848 INQHHSFTYDTVFYE
+848 ISQHHSFTYDTVFYE
-863 PVFSEQMERLIQE
+863 PVFSEQMEQLVQE
-876 ISEVHGM
+876 MSEVHGM

-890 VGGLRV
+890 IGNLRV
-896 TSSQED
+896 TSNQD

-910 LSTKMNPLAYYRL
+910 LSTKMNPLAYFRL
-923 YHLQQIQTV
+923 FRLMQIQTV

-947 PIRNEQG
+947 PIRNDKG

-965 TTQTELKQEISNFV
+965 SSQAELKQEISNFV
-979 VTVINLNAFIFLIAG
+979 VTIINLNAFIFLVAG

-1003 ITKSFTIISQ
+1003 ITQSFLIISQ
-1013 KMREVNLRKVNEAI
+1013 KMRDINLRKMNEAI

-1033 EIGVLVREYNK
+1033 EIGVLVKEYNK
-1044 MVQKLGES
+1044 MVHKLDES

-1097 STDVKVLT
+1097 TGDVKTLT

-1147 SLSLLYKAGG
+1147 SLASLYSATG
-1157 NLDFKWTPVE
+1157 NLDFKWNPVE
-1167 HRVLLFA
+1167 LRVLLFA

-1186 LQNAVEACANRDQ
+1186 LQNAVEACTTRDR

-1211 YITVSVTD
+1211 YIVVSVTD
-1219 NGEGI
+1219 NGDGI

-1256 QARGEIWFVTKEGT
+1256 QAKGEIWFVTKEGS
-1270 GTTFYVRI
+1270 GTTFYVKL

>member
-1 MKQLQHKLLNRYTYT
+1 LKHLQQKLLNRYTYT
-16 LLAAISLFA
+16 LLAAISLFV
-25 LAYFLNRYV
+25 LAYILNRYV
-34 TDVTSPRYFARQIQT
+34 TDVTSPRYFARLIQN
-49 RIQQKEKDFLH
+49 RVQQKEKDFQQL
-60 TTSDTLLMG
+60 TADTGLMG
-69 KLVDQTYTEPD
+69 SLVDQTYSEAT
-80 LQKLLYTEKGYGLYI
+80 LQRLLDTEKGFGLYI
-95 YDETE
+95 YDETDM
-100 AEFYVP
+100 AFDVP

-116 ILPYKKSP
+116 ILPVKQAL
-124 EDSVGRMERLPN
+124 EDSVSGRV
-136 GIYISDDTMSSRM
+136 
-149 ERLSNGFYIHA
+149 ERLSNGLYIREDSMRSRLQRLSNGYYIHA
-160 AKVLY
+160 ARVLF
-165 LRNDRRLI
+165 LRNDRRLV
-173 AEALIPVMRKWQYN
+173 AEALIPVQRKWQYN
-187 VETENLQ
+187 VETENLK
-194 KEFVGLK
+194 KEFVDIK
-201 GAIRQVDIAAPGV
+201 GATRQVDISTA
-214 VTDFPVKSSSDEVL
+214 VTDFPVKSLSGDVL
-228 FYLQQNTMYGKPH
+228 FYLQQNNLYGKPH
-241 NIWVILVSIIAFSFL
+241 NIWVILVMIAGFTLL

-268 RTYGFWYG
+268 RTYGIWYG
-276 IGFLV
+276 IALLAGVV
-281 GTVLALRLIVYGFP
+281 GAIRLIVYGFP
-295 DILALRQFEVFDPA
+295 DILALRQFELFDPA

-341 NISDIRA
+341 NISAIRP
-348 YNEPWANWLA
+348 YPEPWQNWLA
-358 LVGTVGALVIVT
+358 LVATVSALVIVT
-370 FTFADILQTMVSDGK
+370 FTFAAILQTMVSDAK

-391 NFFSLIATPY
+391 NFFALIATPY
-401 SFVGFIVLATLALSY
+401 SFIGFIVLATLALSY

-425 VAGKLVGDR
+425 VAGKMVGDR
-434 NYFMFIIAGAVG
+434 NYFMFIIAAGVG
-446 LMILTFSGNQSI
+446 LMILTFSGNNSI
-458 VELNLFVLPWLLAF
+458 VELNLYVLPWMLAF

-482 GLHFRLNV
+482 GLNFRLNV

-512 SKIELENRKH
+512 GKIELENRKR
-522 FAEKLGLQADPNSEH
+522 FAEKLAIKADPTSEH
-537 MLSVDLAYID
+537 LLSVTLAYLD
-547 SNYVVSNMNRF
+547 SNFVVQNMNRF
-558 NKPRTNAYLKDSIV
+558 SKPQTNAYLKDSIV
-572 RKSLLMNRKYNIRV
+572 RRSIELNTQYNIRI

-593 NPLFNDEQASFDTL
+593 IPLYNGADEQASYDTL

-621 GMRFYEQSFD
+621 GMRFFERSFD
-631 KFSYIFKREAK
+631 KFSYIFRREAYD
-642 IGERQKLGTIFVL
+642 GRQKLGSVFVL
-655 ADPKRNKAEA
+655 AEPRRNKNEA

-672 QNSVLLPEQYASVY
+672 QNSVMLPEQYSSVY
-686 SYAIYDSERKLI
+686 SYAIYDSDRNLI
-698 LNYNDYPFSTHL
+698 QNYNDYAFPTHL
-710 PENLIPQSE
+710 DNRLLPQNE
-719 FERRRNNSFE
+719 FERRHINSFE

-750 IEAITLFAYLFST
+750 LEAITLFAYLFST
-763 FLFLLAFYRLS
+763 FLFLLAFYRLGS
-774 SLVIRSRFQWPVLK
+774 IVIRSRFHWSVLK
-788 QYMQLSIRSQI
+788 QAMQLSIRSQI
-799 HSTILMVSLLSF
+799 HSTILMVSLFSF
-811 IVIGVATILFFIN
+811 VVIGVATILFFIN

-830 QDRLTRA
+830 QDRLARA

-848 INQHHSFTYDTVFYE
+848 INQHHSFSYDTVFYE
-863 PVFSEQMERLIQE
+863 PVFSVQMEHLIQE

-896 TSSQED
+896 TSNPD
-902 MNIYSSGV
+902 MNIYMSGV
-910 LSTKMNPLAYYRL
+910 LSNKMNPLAYYRL
-923 YHLQQIQTV
+923 YHLQQVQTM
-932 TNEQVG
+932 TKEQVG
-938 KLDYLSIYS
+938 KVDYLSIYS
-947 PIRNEQG
+947 PIRNERG
-954 HAVAFLNIPSY
+954 DAVAFLNIPSY
-965 TTQTELKQEISNFV
+965 TAQTDLKQEISNFV
-979 VTVINLNAFIFLIAG
+979 VTVINLIAFIFLIAG

-1003 ITKSFTIISQ
+1003 ITQSFTIISQ

-1027 EWKRDD
+1027 NWKRDD
-1033 EIGVLVREYNK
+1033 EIGVLVKEYNK
-1044 MVQKLGES
+1044 MVQKLEES

-1097 STDVKVLT
+1097 QTDVKKLT

-1134 PKNEVFDLHEMLQ
+1134 PKAEVFDLHEMLQ
-1147 SLSLLYKAGG
+1147 SLSSLYNAGG
-1157 NLDFKWTPVE
+1157 NLDFRWTPVE
-1167 HRVLLFA
+1167 NRVLLFA

-1199 RIIRMNEQLNGE
+1199 RIIRMNEQLNSE
-1211 YITVSVTD
+1211 YITVSVSD

-1256 QARGEIWFVTKEGT
+1256 QAKGEIWFVTKEGA
-1270 GTTFYVRI
+1270 GTTFYVKI

>member
-1 MKQLQHKLLNRYTYT
+1 MQHKLLNRHTYT
-16 LLAAISLFA
+16 LLAAIALFT
-25 LAYFLNRYV
+25 LGYFLNRYV
-34 TDVTSPRYFARQIQT
+34 TDVTSPRYFARLIQN
-49 RIQQKEKDFLH
+49 RIQEKEKDFQQL
-60 TTSDTLLMG
+60 TSDTTLMG
-69 KLVDQTYTEPD
+69 SLVDQTYTD
-80 LQKLLYTEKGYGLYI
+80 ATLQGLLDTEKGYGLYI

-100 AEFYVP
+100 FDVP
-106 PSLLFWNTQL
+106 PALLFWNTQL
-116 ILPYKKSP
+116 ILPVKNLS
-124 EDSVGRMERLPN
+124 EDS
-136 GIYISDDTMSSRM
+136 MSSRL
-149 ERLSNGFYIHA
+149 ERLSNGIYIHTA
-160 AKVLY
+160 RVLY

-194 KEFVGLK
+194 KEFVDLK
-201 GAIRQVDIAAPGV
+201 GATRQVDISNT
-214 VTDFPVKSSSDEVL
+214 VTDFPIKNLAGDVL
-228 FYLQQNTMYGKPH
+228 FYLQQNTLNGRPH
-241 NIWVILVSIIAFSFL
+241 NTWVILVVIAGFSLL
-256 FLFLHQVADYVC
+256 FLFLHQLADYVC
-268 RTYGFWYG
+268 RNYGIWYG
-276 IGFLV
+276 IALLAGAV
-281 GTVLALRLIVYGFP
+281 GAMRLIVYGFP
-295 DILALRQFEVFDPA
+295 DILALRQFELFDPS
-309 IYGSSYVL
+309 IYGSSYIL

-322 LLINALLLCWVI
+322 LLINALLLCWVL

-341 NISDIRA
+341 NIPAIHP
-348 YNEPWANWLA
+348 YPEPWANWLV
-358 LVGTVGALVIVT
+358 LVVTVSALVIVT
-370 FTFADILQTMVSDGK
+370 FTFAAILQTMVSDAK

-401 SFVGFIVLATLALSY
+401 SFVGFMVLAVLALSY

-425 VAGKLVGDR
+425 VAGKMVGDR
-434 NYFMFIIAGAVG
+434 NYFMFIIAAAIG
-446 LMILTFSGNQSI
+446 LMILSLTGNHSI
-458 VELNLFVLPWLLAF
+458 VELNLYVLLWLLAF

-482 GLHFRLNV
+482 GLNFRLNV

-512 SKIELENRKH
+512 RKLELEDRKR
-522 FAEKLGLQADPNSEH
+522 FAAKLALQADPTSEH
-537 MLSVDLAYID
+537 LLSVNMAYID
-547 SNYVVSNMNRF
+547 SNFVVQNMARF
-558 NKPRTNAYLKDSIV
+558 SKPQTNAYLKDSIV
-572 RKSLLMNRKYNIRV
+572 RKSDLINYKYNIRI
-586 FTFDSTD
+586 FTFDSSD
-593 NPLFNDEQASFDTL
+593 VPLYNDEQASYDTL

-621 GMRFYEQSFD
+621 GMRFFERSFD
-631 KFSYIFKREAK
+631 KFAYIFKREINDGK
-642 IGERQKLGTIFVL
+642 QKLGSIFIL
-655 ADPKRNKAEA
+655 ADPRRYKTEA

-672 QNSVLLPEQYASVY
+672 QNSVLLPEQYSSVY
-686 SYAIYDSERKLI
+686 SYAIYDSTRNLI
-698 LNYNDYPFSTHL
+698 LNYNDYAFPTHL
-710 PENLIPQSE
+710 ANWLIPTEE

-729 ELWYRPSSDKIVI
+729 ELWHRPSSDKVVI
-742 IARKSNSF
+742 IARKRNSL

-763 FLFLLAFYRLS
+763 FLFLLAFYRLGS
-774 SLVIRSRFQWPVLK
+774 IIIRSRLHWSILK
-788 QYMQLSIRSQI
+788 QYMQLNIRSQI

-848 INQHHSFTYDTVFYE
+848 INQQHPLGADSLFYE
-863 PVFSEQMERLIQE
+863 PVFNEQMERLIQE

-896 TSSQED
+896 TSNQET
-902 MNIYSSGV
+902 NIYTSGV

-947 PIRNEQG
+947 PIRNERG

-1003 ITKSFTIISQ
+1003 ITQSFTIISQ
-1013 KMREVNLRKVNEAI
+1013 KMREVGLRKVNEAI

-1033 EIGVLVREYNK
+1033 EIGVLVKEYNK
-1044 MVQKLGES
+1044 MVQKLEES

-1061 EGAWRQMAR
+1061 ESAWRQMAR

-1147 SLSLLYKAGG
+1147 SLASLYNTGG
-1157 NLDFKWTPVE
+1157 NLDFRWNPVE
-1167 HRVLLFA
+1167 QRVLLFA

-1219 NGEGI
+1219 NGDGI

-1256 QARGEIWFVTKEGT
+1256 QAKGEIWFVTKEGA
-1270 GTTFYVRI
+1270 GTTFYVKI

>member
-1 MKQLQHKLLNRYTYT
+1 
-16 LLAAISLFA
+16 
-25 LAYFLNRYV
+25 
-34 TDVTSPRYFARQIQT
+34 
-49 RIQQKEKDFLH
+49 
-60 TTSDTLLMG
+60 
-69 KLVDQTYTEPD
+69 
-80 LQKLLYTEKGYGLYI
+80 
-95 YDETE
+95 
-100 AEFYVP
+100 
-106 PSLLFWNTQL
+106 
-116 ILPYKKSP
+116 
-124 EDSVGRMERLPN
+124 
-136 GIYISDDTMSSRM
+136 
-149 ERLSNGFYIHA
+149 
-160 AKVLY
+160 
-165 LRNDRRLI
+165 
-173 AEALIPVMRKWQYN
+173 
-187 VETENLQ
+187 
-194 KEFVGLK
+194 
-201 GAIRQVDIAAPGV
+201 
-214 VTDFPVKSSSDEVL
+214 
-228 FYLQQNTMYGKPH
+228 
-241 NIWVILVSIIAFSFL
+241 
-256 FLFLHQVADYVC
+256 
-268 RTYGFWYG
+268 
-276 IGFLV
+276 
-281 GTVLALRLIVYGFP
+281 VLAMRLIVYGFP
-295 DILALRQFEVFDPA
+295 EILALRQFELFDPA
-309 IYGSSYVL
+309 IYGSSFIL

-341 NISDIRA
+341 NISAIRP
-348 YNEPWANWLA
+348 YHEPWKNWVAMIASVSA
-358 LVGTVGALVIVT
+358 LVVVT
-370 FTFADILQTMVSDGK
+370 FTFAAILQTMVSDAK
-385 ISFNVT
+385 ISFDVT

-401 SFVGFIVLATLALSY
+401 SFIGFIVLATLALSY

-425 VAGKLVGDR
+425 VAGKMVGDR
-434 NYFMFIIAGAVG
+434 NYFMFIIVGAIG
-446 LMILTFSGNQSI
+446 LMILTFTDNNSI
-458 VELNLFVLPWLLAF
+458 VELCLYVLPWLLAF

-482 GLHFRLNV
+482 GLNFRLNV

-500 SFSMSAVIIFEN
+500 SFSMSVVIIFEN
-512 SKIELENRKH
+512 GKIELENRKR
-522 FAEKLGLQADPNSEH
+522 FAEKLALQADPMSEH
-537 MLSVDLAYID
+537 LLSVDLAYID
-547 SNYVVSNMNRF
+547 SNFLVQNFDRF
-558 NKPRTNAYLKDSIV
+558 SRSQTNAYLKDSIV
-572 RKSLLMNRKYNIRV
+572 RKSVQLNYKYDLRI

-593 NPLFNDEQASFDTL
+593 APLFNDEQASYDTL

-612 IQGKKTAIP
+612 IQGKKTAIS
-621 GMRFYEQSFD
+621 GMRFFERSFD
-631 KFSYIFKREAK
+631 KFSYIFKRDAA
-642 IGERQKLGTIFVL
+642 IGNKKLGSIFVL
-655 ADPKRNKAEA
+655 ADPKQIKNEA

-672 QNSVLLPEQYASVY
+672 QNTVMLPEQYSSVWA
-686 SYAIYDSERKLI
+686 YAIYDSDRNLI
-698 LNYNDYPFSTHL
+698 SNYNEYAFPTHL
-710 PENLIPQSE
+710 SNLLIPQNE

-742 IARKSNSF
+742 IARKTNTF

-763 FLFLLAFYRLS
+763 FLALLAFYRFS
-774 SLVIRSRFQWPVLK
+774 SLIIQSRFHWSALRQTL
-788 QYMQLSIRSQI
+788 QLSIRSQI

-811 IVIGVATILFFIN
+811 VVIGVATILFFIN

-837 MQIMVNQVQSH
+837 MQIMVNQVQNY
-848 INQHHSFTYDTVFYE
+848 INQQHPFMGDTVFYE
-863 PVFSEQMERLIQE
+863 PVFSEGMERVIQE

-890 VGGLRV
+890 MGGLRV
-896 TSSQED
+896 TSNQD

-910 LSTKMNPLAYYRL
+910 LSTKMNPLAYFRL
-923 YHLQQIQTV
+923 YNLQQIQTV

-938 KLDYLSIYS
+938 KLDYISIYS
-947 PIRNEQG
+947 PIRNERG

-965 TTQTELKQEISNFV
+965 SSQAELKQEISNFV
-979 VTVINLNAFIFLIAG
+979 VTVINLIAFIFLIAG
-994 GIALVITNR
+994 GIALLITNR
-1003 ITKSFTIISQ
+1003 ITQSFTIISQ
-1013 KMREVNLRKVNEAI
+1013 KMREVNLGKQNEVI

-1044 MVQKLGES
+1044 MVTKLEES

-1082 MKLSIQYLQKAIDNN
+1082 MKLSIQYLQKAIANN

-1147 SLSLLYKAGG
+1147 SLAALYNAGG
-1157 NLDFKWTPVE
+1157 NVDFKWNPVE
-1167 HRVLLFA
+1167 QRVLLFA

-1199 RIIRMNEQLNGE
+1199 RVIRMNEQLNGE

-1256 QARGEIWFVTKEGT
+1256 QARGEIWFVTKEGA
-1270 GTTFYVRI
+1270 GTTFYVKI

>member
-1 MKQLQHKLLNRYTYT
+1 LNHLKQKLFNRYSYT
-16 LLAAISLFA
+16 LLAAIGLFT
-25 LAYFLNRYV
+25 LAYILNRYV
-34 TDVTSPRYFARQIQT
+34 TDVTSPRYFARLIQS
-49 RIQQKEKDFLH
+49 RIQQKEQDFQKL
-60 TTSDTLLMG
+60 TADTATMG
-69 KLVDQTYTEPD
+69 QLVDQTYTEAT
-80 LQKLLYTEKGYGLYI
+80 LQKLLDNRKGYGLYI

-100 AEFYVP
+100 FDVP
-106 PSLLFWNTQL
+106 PALLFWNTQL
-116 ILPYKKSP
+116 IQPVKHLS
-124 EDSVGRMERLPN
+124 EDS
-136 GIYISDDTMSSRM
+136 MSSRM
-149 ERLSNGFYIHA
+149 ERLSNGIYVHTARI
-160 AKVLY
+160 LY

-194 KEFVGLK
+194 KEFVDLK
-201 GAIRQVDIAAPGV
+201 SATQQVDISTT
-214 VTDFPVKSSSDEVL
+214 VTDFPVKNLSGDVL
-228 FYLQQNTMYGKPH
+228 FYLKQNTLYGRPH
-241 NIWVILVSIIAFSFL
+241 NIWVILTTILGFFLL
-256 FLFLHQVADYVC
+256 FLFLHQVADIAS
-268 RTYGFWYG
+268 RNYGIWYG
-276 IGFLV
+276 ISLLS
-281 GTVLALRLIVYGFP
+281 TVVFILRLIVYGFP
-295 DILALRQFEVFDPA
+295 NILALRQFELFDPA
-309 IYGSSYVL
+309 IYGSSFIL

-341 NISDIRA
+341 NISSIRP
-348 YNEPWANWLA
+348 YHEPWKNWVA
-358 LVGTVGALVIVT
+358 LIASVGALVIVT
-370 FTFADILQTMVSDGK
+370 FMFAAILQTMVSDAK

-401 SFVGFIVLATLALSY
+401 SFIGFIVLATLALSY

-425 VAGKLVGDR
+425 VAGKMVGDR
-434 NYFMFIIAGAVG
+434 NYFMFIIVGGIG
-446 LMILTFSGNQSI
+446 LMILTFTTNNSI
-458 VELNLFVLPWLLAF
+458 VELCLYVLPWLMAF

-482 GLHFRLNV
+482 GLNFRLNV

-500 SFSMSAVIIFEN
+500 SGSMSAVIIFEN
-512 SKIELENRKH
+512 GKIELEDRRH
-522 FAEKLGLQADPNSEH
+522 FAEKLALQSDPRSEH
-537 MLSVDLAYID
+537 LLSYTLTYLD
-547 SNYVVSNMNRF
+547 SSFLVQNMDRF
-558 NKPRTNAYLKDSIV
+558 IRSQTNAFLKDSIIN
-572 RKSLLMNRKYNIRV
+572 KNSELSNKYNLRI

-593 NPLFNDEQASFDTL
+593 APLFNDEQASFDTL
-607 NTIFQ
+607 NTIFK

-621 GMRFYEQSFD
+621 GMRYFEQSFD
-631 KFSYIFKREAK
+631 KFGYIFR
-642 IGERQKLGTIFVL
+642 RQALHDTTKLGTLFVL
-655 ADPKRNKAEA
+655 ADPRRSKFEA

-672 QNSVLLPEQYASVY
+672 SNNPMLPEQYSSVY
-686 SYAIYDSERKLI
+686 SYAIYDSSHNLI
-698 LNYNDYPFSTHL
+698 QNYNDYAFPTHL
-710 PENLIPQSE
+710 ANNSIPQSE
-719 FERRRNNSFE
+719 FERRRINSFE
-729 ELWYRPSSDKIVI
+729 ELWYRPSSDKVVI
-742 IARKSNSF
+742 IARKSNTF

-763 FLFLLAFYRLS
+763 FLFLLAFYQLS
-774 SLVIRSRFQWPVLK
+774 SLIIKSRFHWSALRQT
-788 QYMQLSIRSQI
+788 MQLSIRSQI

-811 IVIGVATILFFIN
+811 SVIGVATILFFIN

-830 QDRLTRA
+830 QDRLTKA
-837 MQIMVNQVQSH
+837 MQVMVNQVQTH
-848 INQHHSFTYDTVFYE
+848 INKQHPQYDTVFYE
-863 PVFSEQMERLIQE
+863 PVFSEGMEQLIQE
-876 ISEVHGM
+876 ISDVHGM

-896 TSSQED
+896 TSNQD

-923 YHLQQIQTV
+923 YNLQQIQTV

-947 PIRNEQG
+947 PIRNKLG

-965 TTQTELKQEISNFV
+965 SSQAELKQEISNFV
-979 VTVINLNAFIFLIAG
+979 VTVINLIAFIFLIAG
-994 GIALVITNR
+994 GIALLITNR
-1003 ITKSFTIISQ
+1003 ITQSFTIISQ
-1013 KMREVNLRKVNEAI
+1013 KMREVNLGKENEAI

-1044 MVQKLGES
+1044 MVTKLEDS

-1082 MKLSIQYLQKAIDNN
+1082 MKLSIQYLQKAITNN
-1097 STDVKVLT
+1097 QTDVKVLT

-1116 DHLSK
+1116 DHLAK

-1147 SLSLLYKAGG
+1147 SLASLYNTGS
-1157 NLDFKWTPVE
+1157 NLNFAWSPVE
-1167 HRVLLFA
+1167 QRVLLFA

-1199 RIIRMNEQLNGE
+1199 RIIRMNEHLNGE

-1256 QARGEIWFVTKEGT
+1256 QAKGEIWFVTKEGT
-1270 GTTFYVRI
+1270 GTTFYVKV

>member
-1 MKQLQHKLLNRYTYT
+1 
-16 LLAAISLFA
+16 LLAAISLFT
-25 LAYFLNRYV
+25 LAYILNRYV
-34 TDVTSPRYFARQIQT
+34 TDVTSPRYFARLIQN
-49 RIQQKEKDFLH
+49 RIQQKEKDFQQL
-60 TTSDTLLMG
+60 TNDTALMG
-69 KLVDQTYTEPD
+69 SLVDQTYSEAT
-80 LQKLLYTEKGYGLYI
+80 LQRLLDNKKGYGLYI
-95 YDETE
+95 YDETDM
-100 AEFYVP
+100 AIDVP
-106 PSLLFWNTQL
+106 PALLFWNTQL
-116 ILPYKKSP
+116 ILPIKQTP
-124 EDSVGRMERLPN
+124 DDSVG
-136 GIYISDDTMSSRM
+136 SRM
-149 ERLSNGFYIHA
+149 ERLSNGLYIREDSTRSKLERLSNGLYVHA
-160 AKVLY
+160 SRVLL
-165 LRNDRRLI
+165 LRNDRRLV
-173 AEALIPVMRKWQYN
+173 ADALIPVMRKWKFN

-201 GAIRQVDIAAPGV
+201 NAIRQVDISNT
-214 VTDFPVKSSSDEVL
+214 VTDFPVKSISGDIL
-228 FYLQQNTMYGKPH
+228 FYLQQNTQYGKPH
-241 NIWVILVSIIAFSFL
+241 NIWVIICVVAGFFLL

-268 RTYGFWYG
+268 RTYDIWYG
-276 IGFLV
+276 IGLLAGVV
-281 GTVLALRLIVYGFP
+281 GAMRLIVYGFP
-295 DILALRQFEVFDPA
+295 DILALRQFELFDPA

-341 NISDIRA
+341 NISAIRP
-348 YNEPWANWLA
+348 YHEPWQNWLA
-358 LVGTVGALVIVT
+358 LTATISALVIIT
-370 FTFADILQTMVSDGK
+370 FMFAAILQTMVSDAK

-401 SFVGFIVLATLALSY
+401 SFVGFAVLATLALSY

-425 VAGKLVGDR
+425 VAGKMVGDR
-434 NYFMFIIAGAVG
+434 NYFMFIIAAGVG
-446 LMILTFSGNQSI
+446 LMVLTFTGNNSI
-458 VELNLFVLPWLLAF
+458 VELNLYVLPWLLAF

-482 GLHFRLNV
+482 GLNFRLNV

-512 SKIELENRKH
+512 GKIELEDRKR
-522 FAEKLGLQADPNSEH
+522 FAEKLALQADPTSEH
-537 MLSVDLAYID
+537 LLSVDLAYID
-547 SNYVVSNMNRF
+547 SNFVVQNFDRFSKSQSNL
-558 NKPRTNAYLKDSIV
+558 YLKDSIV
-572 RKSLLMNRKYNIRV
+572 RKSVEVNRKYNIRI

-593 NPLFNDEQASFDTL
+593 SPLFNDEQASYDTL

-631 KFSYIFKREAK
+631 KFSYIFKREANL
-642 IGERQKLGTIFVL
+642 GRQKLGSFFVL
-655 ADPKRNKAEA
+655 ADPKRYKNEA

-672 QNSVLLPEQYASVY
+672 QNSIMLPEQYSSVY
-686 SYAIYDSERKLI
+686 SFAIYDSSRNLI
-698 LNYNDYPFSTHL
+698 QNYNDYAFPTHL
-710 PENLIPQSE
+710 SSNLIPTEEYQ
-719 FERRRNNSFE
+719 RRRINAFE
-729 ELWYRPSSDKIVI
+729 ELWYRPSSDKVVI
-742 IARKSNSF
+742 IARKRNSF

-763 FLFLLAFYRLS
+763 FLFLLAFYRVS
-774 SLVIRSRFQWPVLK
+774 SIVIRSRFHWVVLK

-799 HSTILMVSLLSF
+799 HSTILIVSLLSF

-837 MQIMVNQVQSH
+837 MQIMVNQVQTH
-848 INQHHSFTYDTVFYE
+848 INQHHPLGEDTVFYE
-863 PVFSEQMERLIQE
+863 PVFSEQMERLIKD
-876 ISEVHGM
+876 ISDVHGM

-890 VGGLRV
+890 VGGMRV
-896 TSSQED
+896 TSNKENE
-902 MNIYSSGV
+902 MNIYYSGV

-923 YHLQQIQTV
+923 YHLQQVQTV

-947 PIRNEQG
+947 PIRNERG

-1003 ITKSFTIISQ
+1003 ITQSFTIISQ
-1013 KMREVNLRKVNEAI
+1013 KMREVGLRKMNEAI

-1033 EIGVLVREYNK
+1033 EIGVLVKEYNK
-1044 MVQKLGES
+1044 MVQKLDES

-1097 STDVKVLT
+1097 STDVKKLT

-1134 PKNEVFDLHEMLQ
+1134 PKAEVFDLHEMLQ
-1147 SLSLLYKAGG
+1147 SLASLYNTGG
-1157 NLDFKWTPVE
+1157 NLDFQWTPVAN
-1167 HRVLLFA
+1167 RVLLFA

-1186 LQNAVEACANRDQ
+1186 LQNAVEASANRDH

-1256 QARGEIWFVTKEGT
+1256 QAKGEIWFVTKEGA
-1270 GTTFYVRI
+1270 GTTFYVKI
-1278 PLLRAN
+1278 PLLRVN

>member
-1 MKQLQHKLLNRYTYT
+1 MNHLQQKLFNRYTYT
-16 LLAAISLFA
+16 LLAAIGLFT
-25 LAYFLNRYV
+25 LAYILNRYV
-34 TDVTSPRYFARQIQT
+34 TDVTSPRYFARLIQN
-49 RIQQKEKDFLH
+49 RIQQKEKDFQQVTAD
-60 TTSDTLLMG
+60 TTLMG
-69 KLVDQTYTEPD
+69 QLVDQNYTEAQ
-80 LQKLLYTEKGYGLYI
+80 LQNLLDNKKGYGLYI

-100 AEFYVP
+100 FDAP
-106 PSLLFWNTQL
+106 PALLFWNTQL
-116 ILPYKKSP
+116 IQPVKHLS
-124 EDSVGRMERLPN
+124 EDS
-136 GIYISDDTMSSRM
+136 MSSRM
-149 ERLSNGFYIHA
+149 ERLSNGVYIHTA
-160 AKVLY
+160 RILY

-194 KEFVGLK
+194 KEFVDLK
-201 GAIRQVDIAAPGV
+201 GATRQVDIANT
-214 VTDFPVKSSSDEVL
+214 VTDFPVKNTAGEVM
-228 FYLQQNTMYGKPH
+228 FYLKQNTLYGKPH
-241 NIWVILVSIIAFSFL
+241 NTWVILTTILGFFLL
-256 FLFLHQVADYVC
+256 FLFLHQIADIAS
-268 RTYGFWYG
+268 RKYGIWYG
-276 IGFLV
+276 ISLLTCV
-281 GTVLALRLIVYGFP
+281 VLAMRLIVYGFP
-295 DILALRQFEVFDPA
+295 NILALRQFELFDPA
-309 IYGSSYVL
+309 IYGSSFIL

-322 LLINALLLCWVI
+322 LLINALLLCWI
-334 TFINRRI
+334 IIFINRRI
-341 NISDIRA
+341 NISSIRP
-348 YNEPWANWLA
+348 YHEPWKNWAA
-358 LVGTVGALVIVT
+358 LIASVSALVILT
-370 FTFADILQTMVSDGK
+370 FTFAAILQTMVSDAK

-401 SFVGFIVLATLALSY
+401 SFIGFIVLATLALSY
-416 FFMSQILLT
+416 FFTSQILLT
-425 VAGKLVGDR
+425 VAGKMVGDR
-434 NYFMFIIAGAVG
+434 NYFMFIIVGAIG
-446 LMILTFSGNQSI
+446 LMILTFTNNNSI
-458 VELNLFVLPWLLAF
+458 VELCLYVLPWLMAF

-482 GLHFRLNV
+482 GLNFRLNV

-500 SFSMSAVIIFEN
+500 SGSMSAVIIFEN
-512 SKIELENRKH
+512 GKIELEDRRH
-522 FAEKLGLQADPNSEH
+522 FAEKLALQSDPTSEH
-537 MLSVDLAYID
+537 ILSFTFTYLD
-547 SNYVVSNMNRF
+547 SNFVVQNMSRF
-558 NKPRTNAYLKDSIV
+558 GKPQTNAFLKDSIV
-572 RKSLLMNRKYNIRV
+572 NKNSDVNTSYNLRI
-586 FTFDSTD
+586 FTFDSAD
-593 NPLFNDEQASFDTL
+593 APLYNDEQASYDTL
-607 NTIFQ
+607 NTIFK

-621 GMRFYEQSFD
+621 GMRYFEQSFD
-631 KFSYIFKREAK
+631 KFGYIYRREAY
-642 IGERQKLGTIFVL
+642 RDTTKLGTLFVL
-655 ADPKRNKAEA
+655 ADPRRYKYEA

-672 QNSVLLPEQYASVY
+672 SNNPLLPEQYSSVY
-686 SYAIYDSERKLI
+686 SYAIYDSSRNLI
-698 LNYNDYPFSTHL
+698 SSYNDYAFPTHL
-710 PENLIPQSE
+710 SKYLLPQNE

-729 ELWYRPSSDKIVI
+729 ELWYRPSSDKVVI
-742 IARKSNSF
+742 IARKSNTF

-763 FLFLLAFYRLS
+763 FLFMLAFYQFSALI
-774 SLVIRSRFQWPVLK
+774 IRSRFHWSALRQT
-788 QYMQLSIRSQI
+788 MQLSIRSQI

-811 IVIGVATILFFIN
+811 CVIGVATILFFIN

-837 MQIMVNQVQSH
+837 MQIMVNQVQTS
-848 INQHHSFTYDTVFYE
+848 INRQHPPDDSLFYE
-863 PVFSEQMERLIQE
+863 PVFSEGMEQLIRE
-876 ISEVHGM
+876 MSEVHGM

-896 TSSQED
+896 TSNQD

-923 YHLQQIQTV
+923 YHLEQIQTV

-947 PIRNEQG
+947 PIRNKRG

-965 TTQTELKQEISNFV
+965 SSQTELKQEISNFV
-979 VTVINLNAFIFLIAG
+979 VTVINLIAFIFLIAG
-994 GIALVITNR
+994 GIALLITNR
-1003 ITKSFTIISQ
+1003 ITQSFTIISQ
-1013 KMREVNLRKVNEAI
+1013 KMREVNLGKENEYI

-1044 MVQKLGES
+1044 MVTKLEDS

-1082 MKLSIQYLQKAIDNN
+1082 MKLSIQYLQKAITNN
-1097 STDVKVLT
+1097 QTDVKVLT

-1116 DHLSK
+1116 DHLAK

-1147 SLSLLYKAGG
+1147 SLSSLYNTGG
-1157 NLDFKWTPVE
+1157 NLDFKWSPVE
-1167 HRVLLFA
+1167 QRVLLFA

-1186 LQNAVEACANRDQ
+1186 LQNAVEACASRDY
-1199 RIIRMNEQLNGE
+1199 RIIRMNEHLNGE

-1256 QARGEIWFVTKEGT
+1256 QAKGEIWFVTKEGA
-1270 GTTFYVRI
+1270 GTTFYVKI

>member
-1 MKQLQHKLLNRYTYT
+1 MNHLQHKLLNRQTYT
-16 LLAAISLFA
+16 LLAAIGLFT
-25 LAYFLNRYV
+25 LAYILNRYV
-34 TDVTSPRYFARQIQT
+34 TDVTSPRYFARLIQN
-49 RIQQKEKDFLH
+49 RIQQKEKDFQQLAA
-60 TTSDTLLMG
+60 DTALMG
-69 KLVDQTYTEPD
+69 SLVDQTYSEAT
-80 LQKLLYTEKGYGLYI
+80 LQKLLDTKKGYGLYI

-100 AEFYVP
+100 FDVP
-106 PSLLFWNTQL
+106 PALLFWNTQL
-116 ILPYKKSP
+116 IQPVKHLS
-124 EDSVGRMERLPN
+124 EDS
-136 GIYISDDTMSSRM
+136 MSSRL
-149 ERLSNGFYIHA
+149 ERLSNGIYVHTARI
-160 AKVLY
+160 LY

-194 KEFVGLK
+194 KEFVDLK
-201 GAIRQVDIAAPGV
+201 GATRQVDISNT
-214 VTDFPVKSSSDEVL
+214 VTDFPVKNSSGDVL
-228 FYLQQNTMYGKPH
+228 FYLQQNNMYGKPH
-241 NIWVILVSIIAFSFL
+241 NTWVILTTILGFFLL
-256 FLFLHQVADYVC
+256 FLFLHQLADIVSH
-268 RTYGFWYG
+268 RYGIWYG
-276 IGFLV
+276 ISLLTGV
-281 GTVLALRLIVYGFP
+281 VLAMRLIVYGFP
-295 DILALRQFEVFDPA
+295 EILALRQFELFDPA
-309 IYGSSYVL
+309 IYGSSFIL

-341 NISDIRA
+341 NISAIRP
-348 YNEPWANWLA
+348 YHEPWKNWLA
-358 LVGTVGALVIVT
+358 MIASVSALVIVT
-370 FTFADILQTMVSDGK
+370 FTFAAILQTMVSDAK

-401 SFVGFIVLATLALSY
+401 SFIGFIVLATLALSY

-425 VAGKLVGDR
+425 VAGKMVGDR
-434 NYFMFIIAGAVG
+434 NYFMFIIVGAIG
-446 LMILTFSGNQSI
+446 LMILTFTTNNSI
-458 VELNLFVLPWLLAF
+458 VELCLYVLPWLMAF

-482 GLHFRLNV
+482 GLNFRLNV

-512 SKIELENRKH
+512 GKIELVQRKR
-522 FAEKLGLQADPNSEH
+522 FAEKLALQSDPMSEH
-537 MLSVDLAYID
+537 MLSFTLAYLD
-547 SNYVVSNMNRF
+547 SNFVVQNMSRF
-558 NKPRTNAYLKDSIV
+558 SKSQTNAFLKDSIV
-572 RKSLLMNRKYNIRV
+572 NKNSDVNTRYNLRL

-593 NPLFNDEQASFDTL
+593 APLFNDEQASFDTL
-607 NTIFQ
+607 NTIFLM
-612 IQGKKTAIP
+612 QGKKTAIP
-621 GMRFYEQSFD
+621 GMRYFEQSFD
-631 KFSYIFKREAK
+631 KFAYIYRREAYHDTTK
-642 IGERQKLGTIFVL
+642 MGTLFVL
-655 ADPKRNKAEA
+655 ADPRRYKYEA

-672 QNSVLLPEQYASVY
+672 SNNPMLPEQYSSVY
-686 SYAIYDSERKLI
+686 SYAIYDADHNLI
-698 LNYNDYPFSTHL
+698 LNYNDYAFPTHL
-710 PENLIPQSE
+710 ANWLIPQNE

-729 ELWYRPSSDKIVI
+729 ELWYRPSSEKVVI
-742 IARKSNSF
+742 IARKSNTF

-763 FLFLLAFYRLS
+763 FLFLLAFYQFS
-774 SLVIRSRFQWPVLK
+774 SLIIKSRFHWSALRQTL
-788 QYMQLSIRSQI
+788 QLSIRSQI

-811 IVIGVATILFFIN
+811 CVIGVATILFFIN

-837 MQIMVNQVQSH
+837 MQIMVNQVQTN
-848 INQHHSFTYDTVFYE
+848 INRQHPLDDSLFYE
-863 PVFSEQMERLIQE
+863 PVFSERMEGLIRE
-876 ISEVHGM
+876 MSEVHGM

-896 TSSQED
+896 TSNQD

-947 PIRNEQG
+947 PIRNERG

-965 TTQTELKQEISNFV
+965 SSQAELKQEISNFV
-979 VTVINLNAFIFLIAG
+979 VTVINLIAFIFLIAG
-994 GIALVITNR
+994 GIALLITNR
-1003 ITKSFTIISQ
+1003 ITQSFTIISQ
-1013 KMREVNLRKVNEAI
+1013 KMREVNLGKENEAI

-1044 MVQKLGES
+1044 MVTKLEDS

-1082 MKLSIQYLQKAIDNN
+1082 MKLSIQYLQKAIANN

-1147 SLSLLYKAGG
+1147 SLASLYNTGG
-1157 NLDFKWTPVE
+1157 NLDFKWSPIE

-1186 LQNAVEACANRDQ
+1186 LQNAVEACANRDH
-1199 RIIRMNEQLNGE
+1199 RVIRMNEHLNGE

-1256 QARGEIWFVTKEGT
+1256 QAKGEIWFVTKEGV
-1270 GTTFYVRI
+1270 GTTFYVKI

>member
-1 MKQLQHKLLNRYTYT
+1 LKQLQHKLLNRYTYT

-25 LAYFLNRYV
+25 LAYILNRYV
-34 TDVTSPRYFARQIQT
+34 TDVTSPRYFARLIQN
-49 RIQQKEKDFLH
+49 RIQQKEKDFQQL
-60 TTSDTLLMG
+60 TADTALMG
-69 KLVDQTYTEPD
+69 SLVDQTYTEST
-80 LQKLLYTEKGYGLYI
+80 LQRLLDTEKGFGLYI
-95 YDETE
+95 YDETDM
-100 AEFYVP
+100 AFDVP

-116 ILPYKKSP
+116 ILPVKQAA
-124 EDSVGRMERLPN
+124 EDSVSGRV
-136 GIYISDDTMSSRM
+136 
-149 ERLSNGFYIHA
+149 ERLSNGLYIREDSMRSRLQRLSNGYYIHA
-160 AKVLY
+160 ARVLF
-165 LRNDRRLI
+165 LRNDRRLV
-173 AEALIPVMRKWQYN
+173 AEALIPVQRKWQYN

-194 KEFVGLK
+194 KEFVGVK
-201 GAIRQVDIAAPGV
+201 SATRQVDISTT
-214 VTDFPVKSSSDEVL
+214 VTDFPVKSLSGDVL
-228 FYLQQNTMYGKPH
+228 FYLQQNTLYGKPH
-241 NIWVILVSIIAFSFL
+241 NIWVIVVMIAGFSLL

-268 RTYGFWYG
+268 RTYGIWYG
-276 IGFLV
+276 IALLAGVV
-281 GTVLALRLIVYGFP
+281 GAIRLIVYGFP
-295 DILALRQFEVFDPA
+295 DILALRQFELFDPA
-309 IYGSSYVL
+309 IYGSTYVL

-341 NISDIRA
+341 NIPAIRP
-348 YNEPWANWLA
+348 YQEPWQNWLA
-358 LVGTVGALVIVT
+358 LVATVSALVIVT
-370 FTFADILQTMVSDGK
+370 FTFAAILQTMVSDAK

-401 SFVGFIVLATLALSY
+401 SFIGFIVLATLALSY

-425 VAGKLVGDR
+425 VAGKMVGDR
-434 NYFMFIIAGAVG
+434 NYFMFIIAAGVG
-446 LMILTFSGNQSI
+446 LMILTFTGNNSI
-458 VELNLFVLPWLLAF
+458 VELNLYVLPWMLAF

-482 GLHFRLNV
+482 GLNFRLNV

-512 SKIELENRKH
+512 GKIELEQRKR
-522 FAEKLGLQADPNSEH
+522 FAEKLAIKADPTSEH
-537 MLSVDLAYID
+537 LLSVTLAYLD
-547 SNYVVSNMNRF
+547 SNFVVQNMNRF
-558 NKPRTNAYLKDSIV
+558 SKPQTNAYLKDSIV
-572 RKSLLMNRKYNIRV
+572 RRSIELNTQYNIRI

-593 NPLFNDEQASFDTL
+593 IPLYNGADEQASYDTL

-621 GMRFYEQSFD
+621 GMRFFERSFD
-631 KFSYIFKREAK
+631 KFSYIFRREAFN
-642 IGERQKLGTIFVL
+642 GRQKMGSVFVL
-655 ADPKRNKAEA
+655 AEPRRNKNEA

-672 QNSVLLPEQYASVY
+672 QNSVMLPEQYSSVY
-686 SYAIYDSERKLI
+686 SYAIYDSDRNLI
-698 LNYNDYPFSTHL
+698 QNYNDYAFPTHL
-710 PENLIPQSE
+710 DTRLLPQNE
-719 FERRRNNSFE
+719 FERRRINSFE

-750 IEAITLFAYLFST
+750 LEAITLFAYLFST
-763 FLFLLAFYRLS
+763 FLFLLASYRLGS
-774 SLVIRSRFQWPVLK
+774 IVIRSRFHWSALK
-788 QYMQLSIRSQI
+788 QAMQLSIRSQI
-799 HSTILMVSLLSF
+799 HSTILMVSLFSF
-811 IVIGVATILFFIN
+811 VVIGVATILFFIN

-830 QDRLTRA
+830 QDRLARA

-848 INQHHSFTYDTVFYE
+848 INQHHSFSYDTVFYE
-863 PVFSEQMERLIQE
+863 PVFSVQMEHLIQE

-896 TSSQED
+896 TSNPD
-902 MNIYSSGV
+902 MNIYMSGV
-910 LSTKMNPLAYYRL
+910 LSNKMNPLAYYRL
-923 YHLQQIQTV
+923 YHLQQVQTM

-947 PIRNEQG
+947 PIRNERG
-954 HAVAFLNIPSY
+954 DAVAFLNIPSY
-965 TTQTELKQEISNFV
+965 TAQTDLKQEISNFV
-979 VTVINLNAFIFLIAG
+979 VTVINLIAFIFLIAG

-1003 ITKSFTIISQ
+1003 ITQSFTIISQ
-1013 KMREVNLRKVNEAI
+1013 KMREVSLRKVNEAFN
-1027 EWKRDD
+1027 WKRDD
-1033 EIGVLVREYNK
+1033 EIGVLVKEYNK
-1044 MVQKLGES
+1044 MVQKLEES

-1097 STDVKVLT
+1097 QTDVKKLT

-1147 SLSLLYKAGG
+1147 SLSSLYNAGG
-1157 NLDFKWTPVE
+1157 NLDFKWTPIDN
-1167 HRVLLFA
+1167 RVLLFA

-1186 LQNAVEACANRDQ
+1186 LQNAVEACANRDE

-1211 YITVSVTD
+1211 YITVSVSD

-1256 QARGEIWFVTKEGT
+1256 QAKGEIWFVTKEGA
-1270 GTTFYVRI
+1270 GTTFYVKI